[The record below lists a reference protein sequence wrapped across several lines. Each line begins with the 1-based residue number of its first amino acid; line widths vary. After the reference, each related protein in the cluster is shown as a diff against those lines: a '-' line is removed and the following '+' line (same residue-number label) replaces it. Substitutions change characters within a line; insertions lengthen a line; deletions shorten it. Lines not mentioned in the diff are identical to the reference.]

1 MQGAARRTGRVKAAR
16 ANAGMKTGME
26 GVRLPG
32 RLADKA
38 GCEKRIREWCGSRGI
53 RAAHLLLSCL
63 ALLLVL
69 GPAAV
74 RGEFF
79 GYGSDWLSQHLPLA
93 ETLRSAMLDSGRLL
107 PLYLHLG
114 SGSSVYDFAY
124 YGLLRPDILL
134 GCLFPQ
140 VGMEYFLAGYS
151 LAGIVLGTNLLFWW
165 LRRRLRGESSGARA
179 AAFAAALYAAATCLF
194 HAHNQ
199 LMFVNY
205 LPFLILTLI
214 GIDRMAEQGKGAW
227 LVTSGLSLV
236 YLHSFYY
243 SISCLAVCGIYAI
256 NWVRGMRSTKCEKR
270 AKSIV
275 LRLAGCVCLSIGLCA
290 VLLLPTGL
298 DILSGSKDGGV
309 FAAQLKLLD
318 LTLEGMLYTPY
329 GMGLTLIS
337 LYCLLTALA
346 QRKTRFLAICMLAI
360 VTIPAVSLLL
370 NGLLYA
376 RGKILIPFLLPILLL
391 CAQVLCGFLQG
402 SEKPPLWAGAL
413 CLVPWAAACAESGSI
428 LTNRLLLIDWLL
440 LLGWILLD
448 WLLMM
453 GWVLWMRCADAQNRR
468 TETGSRRMTK
478 TASVMRRAG
487 MKRVF
492 TAGPAKKTSVR
503 TRCIA
508 LLLLVPCV
516 VSWTLQMKAGYVEQA
531 QINFSMV
538 RQALKGA
545 QQRIEQAEADK
556 LQNARWEIL
565 SEGYKMSNY
574 APLPQMQRTSM
585 YSSMTQQGYAA
596 FFYDMAGN
604 AIPARNRVALVP
616 GKNPLFN
623 ALMGVRYVTVKAA
636 AAGQETGIAAAALPQ
651 TDAAASQA
659 TAGISTSNQ
668 PRAQI
673 EASAAALP
681 PGYEVIYCE
690 DSYVTGRNPDALPIA
705 FGTDRLLSQKDFT
718 DRLRE
723 IPAREKR
730 KLTEALSLTA
740 AKTEVSLCLRSDLSG
755 DESAAEARGLRP
767 VTNQSSVDA
776 RKMRPVTNQILAE
789 TGGARAGTTRG
800 SKDANDNG
808 LQGKVLI
815 LEFDVTQANGR
826 EIIIDINGTRNKLSG
841 SNAPYP
847 NGNTHFTYILDAREA
862 QRLHIEKNTNEY
874 VLQNL
879 QCRLLDLKAVLQSRD
894 VWEPDTDVSHAGR
907 GEVFRGRIDMRR
919 AGFFET
925 SYPFR
930 AGYSVTVDGES
941 VRPRRSAAG
950 FLVVPLAAGNHEVQI
965 DFLPPGYRTGL
976 GISLLALL
984 LFTLQLLAG
993 EGAQGQE
1000 ESARRQG
1007 DQGGASERITEA
1019 QSRLLLK
1026 RRRAESKEDE
1036 PKKHME
1042 RCQTRRNTRM
1052 KVYTQSAQLIK
1063 YIVTGGLTTGVNY
1076 LIYFILLGAAG
1087 DAAQQSRVYLAA
1099 NSAAWLGAVLFA
1111 YVMNRKL
1118 VFHSERA
1125 IIHEFLEFAGLRLAT
1140 LAVENLL
1147 LYLLIDVWQWQ
1158 SPLAKLAVS
1167 IVTVTANYAACRL
1180 RIFRGGETKRIKE
1193 HI

>member
-1 MQGAARRTGRVKAAR
+1 MQGAARKTGRVKAAR
-16 ANAGMKTGME
+16 AKAGMKIGTKGI
-26 GVRLPG
+26 RLPG
-32 RLADKA
+32 RLTDKA
-38 GCEKRIREWCGSRGI
+38 GCERTIRGQCGSRGT

-63 ALLLVL
+63 ALLLAL

-114 SGSSVYDFAY
+114 GGSSVYDFAY

-140 VGMEYFLAGYS
+140 VGMEYLLAGHS

-165 LRRRLRGESSGARA
+165 LRRRLRGEPSGARA
-179 AAFAAALYAAATCLF
+179 AAFAAVLYAAATCLF

-227 LVTSGLSLV
+227 LVTGGLSLV

-256 NWVRGMRSTKCEKR
+256 DWVRGMRGTCRAIADMRGTSEPIGAMRGDPAQAQVCELRGARASGSPACAGKLRRSESSTKCEKR
-270 AKSIV
+270 AKSFV

-376 RGKILIPFLLPILLL
+376 RGKILIPFLLPMLLL

-413 CLVPWAAACAESGSI
+413 CLVPWAVACAESGSI

-453 GWVLWMRCADAQNRR
+453 GWVLW
-468 TETGSRRMTK
+468 
-478 TASVMRRAG
+478 MRRAG

-531 QINFSMV
+531 QINFSTV

-556 LQNARWEIL
+556 LQSARWEIL

-636 AAGQETGIAAAALPQ
+636 AAGQETGIAAAAQAQ

-673 EASAAALP
+673 EVGAAALP
-681 PGYEVIYCE
+681 PGYEVIYRE
-690 DSYVTGRNPDALPIA
+690 NGYVTGRNPDALPIA
-705 FGTDRLLSQKDFT
+705 FGTDRLLSKKDFT

-723 IPAREKR
+723 IPTREKR

-755 DESAAEARGLRP
+755 DERAAEARGLRL
-767 VTNQSSVDA
+767 VTNQNSVDV
-776 RKMRPVTNQILAE
+776 RKMHSVTNQIFAE
-789 TGGARAGTTRG
+789 TGGARAGTTRV
-800 SKDANDNG
+800 SKAANDNG

-826 EIIIDINGTRNKLSG
+826 EIIIDVNGTRNKLSG

-847 NGNTHFTYILDAREA
+847 NGNTHFTYVLDAREA
-862 QRLHIEKNTNEY
+862 QTLHIEKNTNEY

-879 QCRLLDLKAVLQSRD
+879 QCQLLDLKAVLQSRD

-930 AGYSVTVDGES
+930 TGYSVTVDGES
-941 VRPRRSAAG
+941 VRPRHSAAG
-950 FLVVPLAAGNHEVQI
+950 FLVVPLAAGNHELQI
-965 DFLPPGYRTGL
+965 DFLPPGYRVGL

-984 LFTLQLLAG
+984 LFVLQLSAGWRGRAGAG
-993 EGAQGQE
+993 E
-1000 ESARRQG
+1000 
-1007 DQGGASERITEA
+1007 
-1019 QSRLLLK
+1019 
-1026 RRRAESKEDE
+1026 RRAGG
-1036 PKKHME
+1036 
-1042 RCQTRRNTRM
+1042 R
-1052 KVYTQSAQLIK
+1052 A
-1063 YIVTGGLTTGVNY
+1063 TGE
-1076 LIYFILLGAAG
+1076 A
-1087 DAAQQSRVYLAA
+1087 
-1099 NSAAWLGAVLFA
+1099 
-1111 YVMNRKL
+1111 
-1118 VFHSERA
+1118 
-1125 IIHEFLEFAGLRLAT
+1125 
-1140 LAVENLL
+1140 
-1147 LYLLIDVWQWQ
+1147 
-1158 SPLAKLAVS
+1158 
-1167 IVTVTANYAACRL
+1167 
-1180 RIFRGGETKRIKE
+1180 
-1193 HI
+1193 

>member
-1 MQGAARRTGRVKAAR
+1 MQGVARKTGRVKAAR
-16 ANAGMKTGME
+16 ANAGMKIGTKGI
-26 GVRLPG
+26 RLPG
-32 RLADKA
+32 RLTDKA
-38 GCEKRIREWCGSRGI
+38 GCERTIRGQCGSRGI

-63 ALLLVL
+63 ALLLAL

-114 SGSSVYDFAY
+114 GGSSVYDFAY
-124 YGLLRPDILL
+124 YGLLRPDVLL

-140 VGMEYFLAGYS
+140 VGMEYLLAGYS

-165 LRRRLRGESSGARA
+165 LRRRLRGESSGACA
-179 AAFAAALYAAATCLF
+179 AAFAAVLYAAATCLF

-227 LVTSGLSLV
+227 LVTGGLSLV

-256 NWVRGMRSTKCEKR
+256 DWVRGMRGACRAIADMRGTREPIGAMRGDPAQAQVCDLRGTRAGECPACAGKLRRSESGTKCEKR
-270 AKSIV
+270 AKSFV

-376 RGKILIPFLLPILLL
+376 RGKILIPFLLPMLLL

-440 LLGWILLD
+440 
-448 WLLMM
+448 MM
-453 GWVLWMRCADAQNRR
+453 GWVLW
-468 TETGSRRMTK
+468 
-478 TASVMRRAG
+478 MRRAG

-492 TAGPAKKTSVR
+492 TAGAGTKTSVR

-508 LLLLVPCV
+508 LLLLVPCM

-531 QINFSMV
+531 QINFGTV

-545 QQRIEQAEADK
+545 QQRIEQADADK

-574 APLPQMQRTSM
+574 ALLPQMQRTSM

-616 GKNPLFN
+616 GKNPIFN

-636 AAGQETGIAAAALPQ
+636 AAGQETGTAAAAQAQ

-659 TAGISTSNQ
+659 TAGSSTSNQ

-673 EASAAALP
+673 EVGAAALP
-681 PGYEVIYCE
+681 PGYEEIYRE
-690 DSYVTGRNPDALPIA
+690 NGYVTGRNPDALPIA
-705 FGTDRLLSQKDFT
+705 FGTDRLLSKKDFT

-740 AKTEVSLCLRSDLSG
+740 AETEVRLCLRSDLSG
-755 DESAAEARGLRP
+755 DERAAEARGLRP
-767 VTNQSSVDA
+767 VTNQNSVDA
-776 RKMRPVTNQILAE
+776 RKMRPVTNQTLAE
-789 TGGARAGTTRG
+789 TGGARAGTTRV
-800 SKDANDNG
+800 SKAANDNG

-815 LEFDVTQANGR
+815 LEFDVTQANGK

-862 QRLHIEKNTNEY
+862 QTLHIEKNTNEY
-874 VLQNL
+874 VVRNL

-965 DFLPPGYRTGL
+965 DFLPPGYRVGL

-984 LFTLQLLAG
+984 LFVLQLQAG
-993 EGAQGQE
+993 WRGRAGTGGKCAGAGRLG
-1000 ESARRQG
+1000 RRKRADNGSTTAAVSETAQKRE
-1007 DQGGASERITEA
+1007 QGG
-1019 QSRLLLK
+1019 
-1026 RRRAESKEDE
+1026 
-1036 PKKHME
+1036 
-1042 RCQTRRNTRM
+1042 
-1052 KVYTQSAQLIK
+1052 
-1063 YIVTGGLTTGVNY
+1063 
-1076 LIYFILLGAAG
+1076 
-1087 DAAQQSRVYLAA
+1087 
-1099 NSAAWLGAVLFA
+1099 
-1111 YVMNRKL
+1111 
-1118 VFHSERA
+1118 
-1125 IIHEFLEFAGLRLAT
+1125 
-1140 LAVENLL
+1140 
-1147 LYLLIDVWQWQ
+1147 
-1158 SPLAKLAVS
+1158 
-1167 IVTVTANYAACRL
+1167 
-1180 RIFRGGETKRIKE
+1180 
-1193 HI
+1193 

>member
-16 ANAGMKTGME
+16 ASAGMKIGMK
-26 GVRLPG
+26 GIRLPG
-32 RLADKA
+32 RLTDKA
-38 GCEKRIREWCGSRGI
+38 GCEKTICGQCGSRGI

-63 ALLLVL
+63 ALLLAL

-114 SGSSVYDFAY
+114 GGSSVYDFAY
-124 YGLLRPDILL
+124 YGLLRPDVLL

-140 VGMEYFLAGYS
+140 VGMEYLLAGYS

-165 LRRRLRGESSGARA
+165 LRRRLRGEPLGARA
-179 AAFAAALYAAATCLF
+179 AAFAAVLYAAATCLF

-256 NWVRGMRSTKCEKR
+256 DWVRGMRGASEPIGAMRGDHAQAHVCELRGTREGECPACAGKLRRSESGTKCEKR
-270 AKSIV
+270 AKSFV

-376 RGKILIPFLLPILLL
+376 RGKILIPFLLPMLLL

-402 SEKPPLWAGAL
+402 SEKPPLWAGTL

-428 LTNRLLLIDWLL
+428 LTNRLLL
-440 LLGWILLD
+440 GGILLD
-448 WLLMM
+448 WLLMI
-453 GWVLWMRCADAQNRR
+453 GWVLW
-468 TETGSRRMTK
+468 
-478 TASVMRRAG
+478 MRRAG

-531 QINFSMV
+531 QINFSTV

-545 QQRIEQAEADK
+545 QQRIEQVEADK
-556 LQNARWEIL
+556 LQSARWEIL

-604 AIPARNRVALVP
+604 AIPTRNRVALVP

-636 AAGQETGIAAAALPQ
+636 AAGQETGTTAAAQAQ
-651 TDAAASQA
+651 TDAATSQA
-659 TAGISTSNQ
+659 TEGSSTSNL

-673 EASAAALP
+673 EAGAAALP
-681 PGYEVIYCE
+681 PGYEVIYRE
-690 DSYVTGRNPDALPIA
+690 NDYVTGRNPDALPIA
-705 FGTDRLLSQKDFT
+705 FGTDHLLSQKDFT

-755 DESAAEARGLRP
+755 DERAAEARGLRP
-767 VTNQSSVDA
+767 VTDQSPLDA
-776 RKMRPVTNQILAE
+776 RKMHSDTNQILAE
-789 TGGARAGTTRG
+789 AGGLRAGTTRV
-800 SKDANDNG
+800 SKAANDNG

-862 QRLHIEKNTNEY
+862 QTLRIEKNTNEY

-879 QCRLLDLKAVLQSRD
+879 QCRLLDFKAVLQSRD

-950 FLVVPLAAGNHEVQI
+950 FLVVPLTAGNHEVQI
-965 DFLPPGYRTGL
+965 DFLPPGYRVGL

-984 LFTLQLLAG
+984 LFVLQLLAG
-993 EGAQGQE
+993 WRRRAGAGGKR
-1000 ESARRQG
+1000 AGAGRPRRRKRTDNG
-1007 DQGGASERITEA
+1007 STIAAASETA
-1019 QSRLLLK
+1019 QSR
-1026 RRRAESKEDE
+1026 E
-1036 PKKHME
+1036 
-1042 RCQTRRNTRM
+1042 Q
-1052 KVYTQSAQLIK
+1052 
-1063 YIVTGGLTTGVNY
+1063 GG
-1076 LIYFILLGAAG
+1076 
-1087 DAAQQSRVYLAA
+1087 
-1099 NSAAWLGAVLFA
+1099 
-1111 YVMNRKL
+1111 
-1118 VFHSERA
+1118 
-1125 IIHEFLEFAGLRLAT
+1125 
-1140 LAVENLL
+1140 
-1147 LYLLIDVWQWQ
+1147 
-1158 SPLAKLAVS
+1158 
-1167 IVTVTANYAACRL
+1167 
-1180 RIFRGGETKRIKE
+1180 
-1193 HI
+1193 

>member
-1 MQGAARRTGRVKAAR
+1 MQGVERKTGRVKA
-16 ANAGMKTGME
+16 GMKIGTKGI
-26 GVRLPG
+26 RLPG
-32 RLADKA
+32 RLTDKA
-38 GCEKRIREWCGSRGI
+38 GCERTIRGQCGSRGI

-63 ALLLVL
+63 ALLLAL

-114 SGSSVYDFAY
+114 GGSSVYDFAY
-124 YGLLRPDILL
+124 YGLLRPDVLL

-140 VGMEYFLAGYS
+140 VGMEYLLAGYS

-165 LRRRLRGESSGARA
+165 LRRRLRGEPLGARA
-179 AAFAAALYAAATCLF
+179 AAFAAALYAAANCLF

-256 NWVRGMRSTKCEKR
+256 DWVRGMRGACRAIADMRYISEPIGAMRGDHAQAQVCDLRGTREGECPTCAGKLRRSESGTKCEKR
-270 AKSIV
+270 AKSFV

-376 RGKILIPFLLPILLL
+376 RGKILIPFLLPMLLL

-413 CLVPWAAACAESGSI
+413 CLVPWAAACAESGNI

-453 GWVLWMRCADAQNRR
+453 GWVLWMRR
-468 TETGSRRMTK
+468 TS
-478 TASVMRRAG
+478 

-531 QINFSMV
+531 QINFSTV

-556 LQNARWEIL
+556 LQSARWEIL

-636 AAGQETGIAAAALPQ
+636 AAGQETGIAAAAQAQ

-659 TAGISTSNQ
+659 TAGISTSSQ

-673 EASAAALP
+673 EVGAAALP
-681 PGYEVIYCE
+681 PGYEVIYRE
-690 DSYVTGRNPDALPIA
+690 NGYVTGRNPDALPIA
-705 FGTDRLLSQKDFT
+705 FGTDRLLSKKDFT

-723 IPAREKR
+723 IPAREKK

-740 AKTEVSLCLRSDLSG
+740 AETEVRLCLRSDLSG
-755 DESAAEARGLRP
+755 DESAAEARELRP

-776 RKMRPVTNQILAE
+776 RKMRPVTNQPLAE
-789 TGGARAGTTRG
+789 TGGARAGTTRV
-800 SKDANDNG
+800 SKGANDNG

-847 NGNTHFTYILDAREA
+847 NGNTHFTYILDAHEA
-862 QRLHIEKNTNEY
+862 QTLHIEKNTNEY

-879 QCRLLDLKAVLQSRD
+879 QCRLLDFKAVLQSRD

-950 FLVVPLAAGNHEVQI
+950 FLVLPLAAGNHEVQI
-965 DFLPPGYRTGL
+965 DFLPPGYRVGL
-976 GISLLALL
+976 GISLLTLL
-984 LFTLQLLAG
+984 LFVLQLSASWRGRAGAG
-993 EGAQGQE
+993 E
-1000 ESARRQG
+1000 
-1007 DQGGASERITEA
+1007 
-1019 QSRLLLK
+1019 
-1026 RRRAESKEDE
+1026 RRAGAGR
-1036 PKKHME
+1036 PG
-1042 RCQTRRNTRM
+1042 RRKCADNGSTI
-1052 KVYTQSAQLIK
+1052 A
-1063 YIVTGGLTTGVNY
+1063 
-1076 LIYFILLGAAG
+1076 
-1087 DAAQQSRVYLAA
+1087 
-1099 NSAAWLGAVLFA
+1099 
-1111 YVMNRKL
+1111 
-1118 VFHSERA
+1118 
-1125 IIHEFLEFAGLRLAT
+1125 
-1140 LAVENLL
+1140 
-1147 LYLLIDVWQWQ
+1147 
-1158 SPLAKLAVS
+1158 AVS
-1167 IVTVTANYAACRL
+1167 ETAQNR
-1180 RIFRGGETKRIKE
+1180 E
-1193 HI
+1193 HGA

>member
-1 MQGAARRTGRVKAAR
+1 MQGAARKAGCVKAAR
-16 ANAGMKTGME
+16 ASAGMKIGRE

-38 GCEKRIREWCGSRGI
+38 GCERTICGQCGSRGI

-63 ALLLVL
+63 ALLLAL

-114 SGSSVYDFAY
+114 GGSSVYDFAY

-140 VGMEYFLAGYS
+140 VGMEYLLAGYS

-165 LRRRLRGESSGARA
+165 LRRRLRSEPSGARA
-179 AAFAAALYAAATCLF
+179 AAFAAVLYAAATCFF

-256 NWVRGMRSTKCEKR
+256 DWVRGMRGDHAQAHVCELRGARASGSPTCTGKLRRDRRGTKCEKR
-270 AKSIV
+270 AKSFV

-376 RGKILIPFLLPILLL
+376 RGKILIPFLLPMLLL

-428 LTNRLLLIDWLL
+428 LTNRLLLIDCLL

-453 GWVLWMRCADAQNRR
+453 GWVLWMR
-468 TETGSRRMTK
+468 
-478 TASVMRRAG
+478 RAG

-492 TAGPAKKTSVR
+492 TAGAAKKTSVR

-531 QINFSMV
+531 QINFGTV
-538 RQALKGA
+538 RQALKGT
-545 QQRIEQAEADK
+545 QQRIEQTEADK
-556 LQNARWEIL
+556 LQSARWEIL

-585 YSSMTQQGYAA
+585 YSSMTQQDYAA

-623 ALMGVRYVTVKAA
+623 ALMGVRYVTVKTAA
-636 AAGQETGIAAAALPQ
+636 SGQETGATAQAQ
-651 TDAAASQA
+651 TDAATSQA
-659 TAGISTSNQ
+659 TAGNSISNL

-673 EASAAALP
+673 EAGAAALP

-690 DSYVTGRNPDALPIA
+690 NGYVTGRNPDALPIA

-740 AKTEVSLCLRSDLSG
+740 AKTEVSLCLRRNLSE
-755 DESAAEARGLRP
+755 DERAAEARGLRP
-767 VTNQSSVDA
+767 VTNQNSVDA
-776 RKMRPVTNQILAE
+776 RKMRPATNQILAE
-789 TGGARAGTTRG
+789 TGGVRAGTIRV
-800 SKDANDNG
+800 SKAANDNG

-862 QRLHIEKNTNEY
+862 QTLHIEKNTNEY

-879 QCRLLDLKAVLQSRD
+879 QCQLLDLKAVLQSRD

-950 FLVVPLAAGNHEVQI
+950 FLVVPLTAGNHEVQI
-965 DFLPPGYRTGL
+965 DFLPPGYRVGL

-984 LFTLQLLAG
+984 LLVLQLKAG
-993 EGAQGQE
+993 WRGRAGAGGKRADNGSTIAAVSETAQNRE
-1000 ESARRQG
+1000 
-1007 DQGGASERITEA
+1007 QGG
-1019 QSRLLLK
+1019 
-1026 RRRAESKEDE
+1026 
-1036 PKKHME
+1036 
-1042 RCQTRRNTRM
+1042 
-1052 KVYTQSAQLIK
+1052 
-1063 YIVTGGLTTGVNY
+1063 
-1076 LIYFILLGAAG
+1076 
-1087 DAAQQSRVYLAA
+1087 
-1099 NSAAWLGAVLFA
+1099 
-1111 YVMNRKL
+1111 
-1118 VFHSERA
+1118 
-1125 IIHEFLEFAGLRLAT
+1125 
-1140 LAVENLL
+1140 
-1147 LYLLIDVWQWQ
+1147 
-1158 SPLAKLAVS
+1158 
-1167 IVTVTANYAACRL
+1167 
-1180 RIFRGGETKRIKE
+1180 
-1193 HI
+1193 

>member
-1 MQGAARRTGRVKAAR
+1 MQGTARKAGRVKAAR
-16 ANAGMKTGME
+16 ANAGMKIGRE
-26 GVRLPG
+26 GGRLPS
-32 RLADKA
+32 RLTDKA
-38 GCEKRIREWCGSRGI
+38 GCERTICGQCGSRGI

-63 ALLLVL
+63 ALLLAL
-69 GPAAV
+69 GSAAV

-114 SGSSVYDFAY
+114 GGSSVYDFAY

-140 VGMEYFLAGYS
+140 VGMEYLLAGYS

-165 LRRRLRGESSGARA
+165 LRRRLRGEPSGACA
-179 AAFAAALYAAATCLF
+179 AAFAAMLYAAANCLF

-256 NWVRGMRSTKCEKR
+256 DWVRGMRGTCRAIADMRGTSEPIGAMRGDPAQAQVCELRGARASGSPACAGKLRRSESSTKCEKR
-270 AKSIV
+270 AKSFV

-376 RGKILIPFLLPILLL
+376 RGKILIPFLLPMLLL
-391 CAQVLCGFLQG
+391 CAQVLCGLLQG
-402 SEKPPLWAGAL
+402 SEKPPLWAGVL
-413 CLVPWAAACAESGSI
+413 CLLPWAAACAESGSI

-453 GWVLWMRCADAQNRR
+453 GWVLWMR
-468 TETGSRRMTK
+468 
-478 TASVMRRAG
+478 RAG

-516 VSWTLQMKAGYVEQA
+516 LSWTLQMKAGYVEQA
-531 QINFSMV
+531 QINFSTV

-616 GKNPLFN
+616 GKNPIFN
-623 ALMGVRYVTVKAA
+623 TLMGVRYVTVKAA
-636 AAGQETGIAAAALPQ
+636 AAGQETGATAAAQAQ

-673 EASAAALP
+673 EVGAAALP
-681 PGYEVIYCE
+681 PGYEVIYRE
-690 DSYVTGRNPDALPIA
+690 NGYVTGRNPDALPIA
-705 FGTDRLLSQKDFT
+705 FGTDRLLSKKDFT

-740 AKTEVSLCLRSDLSG
+740 AETGVRLCLRSDLSG
-755 DESAAEARGLRP
+755 DERAAEARGLRP
-767 VTNQSSVDA
+767 VTNQNSVDA
-776 RKMRPVTNQILAE
+776 REMHSVTNQTLAE
-789 TGGARAGTTRG
+789 TGGARAGTTRV
-800 SKDANDNG
+800 SKAANDNG

-826 EIIIDINGTRNKLSG
+826 EIIIDVNGTRNKLSG

-847 NGNTHFTYILDAREA
+847 NGNTHFTYVLDAREA
-862 QRLHIEKNTNEY
+862 QTLHIEKNTNEY

-930 AGYSVTVDGES
+930 AGYSVTVDGER

-950 FLVVPLAAGNHEVQI
+950 FLVVPLAAGNHELQI
-965 DFLPPGYRTGL
+965 DFLPPGYRVGL

-984 LFTLQLLAG
+984 LFVLQLSAGWRGRAGAG
-993 EGAQGQE
+993 ERRVGAGRPG
-1000 ESARRQG
+1000 RRKRADNG
-1007 DQGGASERITEA
+1007 STIAAASEIA
-1019 QSRLLLK
+1019 QNR
-1026 RRRAESKEDE
+1026 
-1036 PKKHME
+1036 E
-1042 RCQTRRNTRM
+1042 R
-1052 KVYTQSAQLIK
+1052 
-1063 YIVTGGLTTGVNY
+1063 
-1076 LIYFILLGAAG
+1076 GA
-1087 DAAQQSRVYLAA
+1087 
-1099 NSAAWLGAVLFA
+1099 
-1111 YVMNRKL
+1111 
-1118 VFHSERA
+1118 
-1125 IIHEFLEFAGLRLAT
+1125 
-1140 LAVENLL
+1140 
-1147 LYLLIDVWQWQ
+1147 
-1158 SPLAKLAVS
+1158 
-1167 IVTVTANYAACRL
+1167 
-1180 RIFRGGETKRIKE
+1180 
-1193 HI
+1193 

>member
-16 ANAGMKTGME
+16 ANAGMKIGTK
-26 GVRLPG
+26 GV

-38 GCEKRIREWCGSRGI
+38 GCERTIRGQCGSRGI

-63 ALLLVL
+63 ALLLAL

-114 SGSSVYDFAY
+114 GGSSVYDFAY

-134 GCLFPQ
+134 GCLFPEI
-140 VGMEYFLAGYS
+140 GMEYFLAGYS

-165 LRRRLRGESSGARA
+165 LRRRLRGEPSGTRA
-179 AAFAAALYAAATCLF
+179 AAFAAVLYAAATCLF

-205 LPFLILTLI
+205 LSFLILTLI

-256 NWVRGMRSTKCEKR
+256 DWVRGMRGTKCEKR
-270 AKSIV
+270 AKSFV

-360 VTIPAVSLLL
+360 AAIPAVSLLL

-376 RGKILIPFLLPILLL
+376 RGKILIPFLLPMLLL

-453 GWVLWMRCADAQNRR
+453 GWVLWMR
-468 TETGSRRMTK
+468 
-478 TASVMRRAG
+478 RAG

-492 TAGPAKKTSVR
+492 TAGAAKKTSVR

-531 QINFSMV
+531 QINFGTV

-545 QQRIEQAEADK
+545 QQRIEQTEADK
-556 LQNARWEIL
+556 LQSARWEIL

-585 YSSMTQQGYAA
+585 YSSMTQQDYAA

-636 AAGQETGIAAAALPQ
+636 AAGQETGTTAAAQAQ

-659 TAGISTSNQ
+659 PAGIGTSNQ

-673 EASAAALP
+673 EVGAAALP
-681 PGYEVIYCE
+681 PGYEEIYRE
-690 DSYVTGRNPDALPIA
+690 NGYVTGRNPDALPIA

-723 IPAREKR
+723 ISAREKR

-740 AKTEVSLCLRSDLSG
+740 AKTEVSLCLHSDLSG

-776 RKMRPVTNQILAE
+776 RKMRPVTNQTLAE
-789 TGGARAGTTRG
+789 AGGSRAGTTRG
-800 SKDANDNG
+800 SKDENDNG

-815 LEFDVTQANGR
+815 LEFDITQANGR
-826 EIIIDINGTRNKLSG
+826 EIIIDVNGTRNKLSG

-894 VWEPDTDVSHAGR
+894 VWEPETVVSHAGR

-950 FLVVPLAAGNHEVQI
+950 FLVVPLAAGNHELQI

-984 LFTLQLLAG
+984 LFTLQLKAG
-993 EGAQGQE
+993 WRGRAGAGGKR
-1000 ESARRQG
+1000 AGQG
-1007 DQGGASERITEA
+1007 DQGA
-1019 QSRLLLK
+1019 Q
-1026 RRRAESKEDE
+1026 
-1036 PKKHME
+1036 
-1042 RCQTRRNTRM
+1042 
-1052 KVYTQSAQLIK
+1052 
-1063 YIVTGGLTTGVNY
+1063 
-1076 LIYFILLGAAG
+1076 
-1087 DAAQQSRVYLAA
+1087 
-1099 NSAAWLGAVLFA
+1099 A
-1111 YVMNRKL
+1111 Y
-1118 VFHSERA
+1118 
-1125 IIHEFLEFAGLRLAT
+1125 G
-1140 LAVENLL
+1140 
-1147 LYLLIDVWQWQ
+1147 
-1158 SPLAKLAVS
+1158 
-1167 IVTVTANYAACRL
+1167 
-1180 RIFRGGETKRIKE
+1180 
-1193 HI
+1193 

>member
-16 ANAGMKTGME
+16 ANAGMKIGTK
-26 GVRLPG
+26 GV

-38 GCEKRIREWCGSRGI
+38 GCERTIRGQCGSRGI

-63 ALLLVL
+63 ALLLTL

-114 SGSSVYDFAY
+114 GGSSVYDFAY

-134 GCLFPQ
+134 GCLFPEI
-140 VGMEYFLAGYS
+140 GMEYFLAGYS

-165 LRRRLRGESSGARA
+165 LRRRLRGEPSGTRA
-179 AAFAAALYAAATCLF
+179 AAFAAVLYAAATCLF

-205 LPFLILTLI
+205 LSFLILTLI

-256 NWVRGMRSTKCEKR
+256 DWVRGMRGTKCEKR
-270 AKSIV
+270 AKSFV

-360 VTIPAVSLLL
+360 AAIPAVSLLL

-376 RGKILIPFLLPILLL
+376 RGKILIPFLLPMLLL

-428 LTNRLLLIDWLL
+428 LTNRLLLMDWLL

-453 GWVLWMRCADAQNRR
+453 GWVLWMR
-468 TETGSRRMTK
+468 
-478 TASVMRRAG
+478 RAG

-492 TAGPAKKTSVR
+492 TAGAAKKTSVR

-531 QINFSMV
+531 QINFGTV
-538 RQALKGA
+538 RRALKGA
-545 QQRIEQAEADK
+545 QQRIEQTEADK
-556 LQNARWEIL
+556 LQSARWEIL

-574 APLPQMQRTSM
+574 APLPQLQRTSM

-616 GKNPLFN
+616 GKNPIFN
-623 ALMGVRYVTVKAA
+623 ALMGVRYVTVKTA
-636 AAGQETGIAAAALPQ
+636 AAGQETGTTAAAQAQ

-659 TAGISTSNQ
+659 PAGIGTSNQ

-673 EASAAALP
+673 EVGAAALP
-681 PGYEVIYCE
+681 PGYEEIYRE
-690 DSYVTGRNPDALPIA
+690 NGYVTGRNPDALPIA

-723 IPAREKR
+723 ISAREKR

-740 AKTEVSLCLRSDLSG
+740 AKTEVSLCLHSDLSG

-776 RKMRPVTNQILAE
+776 RKMRPVTNQTLAE
-789 TGGARAGTTRG
+789 AGGSRAGTTRG
-800 SKDANDNG
+800 SKDENDNG

-815 LEFDVTQANGR
+815 LEFDITQANGR
-826 EIIIDINGTRNKLSG
+826 EIIIDVNGTRNKLSG

-894 VWEPDTDVSHAGR
+894 VWEPETVVSHAGR

-950 FLVVPLAAGNHEVQI
+950 FLVVPLAAGNHELQI

-984 LFTLQLLAG
+984 LFTLQLKAG
-993 EGAQGQE
+993 WRGRAGAGGKR
-1000 ESARRQG
+1000 AGQG
-1007 DQGGASERITEA
+1007 DQGA
-1019 QSRLLLK
+1019 Q
-1026 RRRAESKEDE
+1026 
-1036 PKKHME
+1036 
-1042 RCQTRRNTRM
+1042 
-1052 KVYTQSAQLIK
+1052 
-1063 YIVTGGLTTGVNY
+1063 
-1076 LIYFILLGAAG
+1076 
-1087 DAAQQSRVYLAA
+1087 
-1099 NSAAWLGAVLFA
+1099 A
-1111 YVMNRKL
+1111 Y
-1118 VFHSERA
+1118 
-1125 IIHEFLEFAGLRLAT
+1125 G
-1140 LAVENLL
+1140 
-1147 LYLLIDVWQWQ
+1147 
-1158 SPLAKLAVS
+1158 
-1167 IVTVTANYAACRL
+1167 
-1180 RIFRGGETKRIKE
+1180 
-1193 HI
+1193 

>member
-1 MQGAARRTGRVKAAR
+1 MQGAARKAGCVKAAR
-16 ANAGMKTGME
+16 ANAGMKIGRE

-32 RLADKA
+32 RLTDKA
-38 GCEKRIREWCGSRGI
+38 GCERTICGQCGSRRI

-63 ALLLVL
+63 ALLLAL

-114 SGSSVYDFAY
+114 GGSSVYDFAY
-124 YGLLRPDILL
+124 YGLLRPDVLL

-140 VGMEYFLAGYS
+140 FGMEYLLAGYS

-165 LRRRLRGESSGARA
+165 LRRRLRSEPSGARA
-179 AAFAAALYAAATCLF
+179 AAFTAVLYAAATCLF

-256 NWVRGMRSTKCEKR
+256 DWVRGMRGACRAIADMRCTSEPIGAMRGDHAQAHVCNLRGTREGECPACAGKLRRSESGTKCEKR
-270 AKSIV
+270 AKSFV

-376 RGKILIPFLLPILLL
+376 RGKILIPFLLPMLLL

-453 GWVLWMRCADAQNRR
+453 GWVLWMR
-468 TETGSRRMTK
+468 
-478 TASVMRRAG
+478 RAG

-492 TAGPAKKTSVR
+492 TAGATTKTSVR

-531 QINFSMV
+531 QLNFGTV

-556 LQNARWEIL
+556 LQSARWEIL

-636 AAGQETGIAAAALPQ
+636 AAGQETGIAAAAQAQ

-659 TAGISTSNQ
+659 TAGISTSSQ

-673 EASAAALP
+673 EVGAAALP
-681 PGYEVIYCE
+681 PGYEVIYRE
-690 DSYVTGRNPDALPIA
+690 NGYVTGRNPDALPIA
-705 FGTDRLLSQKDFT
+705 FGTDHLLSKKDFT

-723 IPAREKR
+723 IPAREKK

-740 AKTEVSLCLRSDLSG
+740 AETEVRLCLRSDLSG
-755 DESAAEARGLRP
+755 DESAAEARELRP

-776 RKMRPVTNQILAE
+776 RKMRPVTNQPLAE
-789 TGGARAGTTRG
+789 TGGARAGTTRV
-800 SKDANDNG
+800 SKGANDNG

-847 NGNTHFTYILDAREA
+847 NGNTYFTYILDAHEA
-862 QRLHIEKNTNEY
+862 QTLHIEKNTNEY

-879 QCRLLDLKAVLQSRD
+879 QCRLLDFKAVLQSRD

-950 FLVVPLAAGNHEVQI
+950 FLVLPLAAGNHEVQI
-965 DFLPPGYRTGL
+965 DFLPPGYRVGL
-976 GISLLALL
+976 GISLLTLL
-984 LFTLQLLAG
+984 LFVLQLSASWRGRAGAG
-993 EGAQGQE
+993 E
-1000 ESARRQG
+1000 
-1007 DQGGASERITEA
+1007 
-1019 QSRLLLK
+1019 
-1026 RRRAESKEDE
+1026 RRAGAGR
-1036 PKKHME
+1036 PG
-1042 RCQTRRNTRM
+1042 RRKCADNGSTI
-1052 KVYTQSAQLIK
+1052 A
-1063 YIVTGGLTTGVNY
+1063 
-1076 LIYFILLGAAG
+1076 
-1087 DAAQQSRVYLAA
+1087 
-1099 NSAAWLGAVLFA
+1099 
-1111 YVMNRKL
+1111 
-1118 VFHSERA
+1118 
-1125 IIHEFLEFAGLRLAT
+1125 
-1140 LAVENLL
+1140 
-1147 LYLLIDVWQWQ
+1147 
-1158 SPLAKLAVS
+1158 AVS
-1167 IVTVTANYAACRL
+1167 ETAQNR
-1180 RIFRGGETKRIKE
+1180 E
-1193 HI
+1193 HGA

>member
-1 MQGAARRTGRVKAAR
+1 MQGVARKTGRVKAAR
-16 ANAGMKTGME
+16 ANAGMKIGTKGI
-26 GVRLPG
+26 RLPG
-32 RLADKA
+32 RLTDKA
-38 GCEKRIREWCGSRGI
+38 GCERTIRGQCGSRGI

-63 ALLLVL
+63 ALLLAL

-114 SGSSVYDFAY
+114 GGSSVYDFAY

-140 VGMEYFLAGYS
+140 VGMEYLLAGYS

-165 LRRRLRGESSGARA
+165 LRRRLRGEPSGACA

-227 LVTSGLSLV
+227 LVIGGLSLV

-256 NWVRGMRSTKCEKR
+256 DWVRGMRGTKCEKR
-270 AKSIV
+270 AKSFV

-337 LYCLLTALA
+337 LYCLLAALA

-376 RGKILIPFLLPILLL
+376 RGKILIPFLLPMLLL
-391 CAQVLCGFLQG
+391 YAQVLCGFLQG

-453 GWVLWMRCADAQNRR
+453 GWVLWMR
-468 TETGSRRMTK
+468 
-478 TASVMRRAG
+478 RAG

-531 QINFSMV
+531 QINFAAV

-556 LQNARWEIL
+556 LQSARWEIL

-596 FFYDMAGN
+596 FFYDIAGN
-604 AIPARNRVALVP
+604 AILARNRVALVP

-623 ALMGVRYVTVKAA
+623 TLMGVRYVTVKTA
-636 AAGQETGIAAAALPQ
+636 AAGQETGTTAAAQAQ

-659 TAGISTSNQ
+659 TAGSSTSNL

-673 EASAAALP
+673 EAGAAALP

-690 DSYVTGRNPDALPIA
+690 NGYVTGRNPDALPIA
-705 FGTDRLLSQKDFT
+705 FGTDRLLSKKDFT

-723 IPAREKR
+723 IPTREKR

-740 AKTEVSLCLRSDLSG
+740 AETEVRLCLRSDLSG

-767 VTNQSSVDA
+767 VTNQNSVDV
-776 RKMRPVTNQILAE
+776 RKMHSVTNQTLAE
-789 TGGARAGTTRG
+789 TGGARAGTTRV
-800 SKDANDNG
+800 SKAANDNG

-847 NGNTHFTYILDAREA
+847 NGNTHFTYVLDAREA
-862 QRLHIEKNTNEY
+862 QTLHIEKNTNEY

-879 QCRLLDLKAVLQSRD
+879 QCRLLDFKAVLQSRD

-930 AGYSVTVDGES
+930 TGYSVTVDGER

-950 FLVVPLAAGNHEVQI
+950 FLVVPLAAGNHELQI
-965 DFLPPGYRTGL
+965 DFLPPGYRVGL

-984 LFTLQLLAG
+984 LFVLQLQAGWRGRAGAG
-993 EGAQGQE
+993 ERRAGAGRPG
-1000 ESARRQG
+1000 RRKRADNG
-1007 DQGGASERITEA
+1007 STIAAASETA
-1019 QSRLLLK
+1019 QSR
-1026 RRRAESKEDE
+1026 E
-1036 PKKHME
+1036 
-1042 RCQTRRNTRM
+1042 Q
-1052 KVYTQSAQLIK
+1052 
-1063 YIVTGGLTTGVNY
+1063 GG
-1076 LIYFILLGAAG
+1076 
-1087 DAAQQSRVYLAA
+1087 
-1099 NSAAWLGAVLFA
+1099 
-1111 YVMNRKL
+1111 
-1118 VFHSERA
+1118 
-1125 IIHEFLEFAGLRLAT
+1125 
-1140 LAVENLL
+1140 
-1147 LYLLIDVWQWQ
+1147 
-1158 SPLAKLAVS
+1158 
-1167 IVTVTANYAACRL
+1167 
-1180 RIFRGGETKRIKE
+1180 
-1193 HI
+1193 

>member
-1 MQGAARRTGRVKAAR
+1 MQGAAKKAGCVKAAR
-16 ANAGMKTGME
+16 ANAGMKIGRK

-32 RLADKA
+32 RLTDKA
-38 GCEKRIREWCGSRGI
+38 GCERTICGQCGSRRI

-63 ALLLVL
+63 ALLLAL

-114 SGSSVYDFAY
+114 GGSSVYDFAY

-140 VGMEYFLAGYS
+140 VGMEYLLAGYS

-165 LRRRLRGESSGARA
+165 LRRRLRSEPSGARA
-179 AAFAAALYAAATCLF
+179 AAFAAMLYAAANCLF

-256 NWVRGMRSTKCEKR
+256 DWVRGMRGVCRAIADMRCTSEPIGAMRGDHAQAHVCELRGARASGSPACAGKLRRSESGTKCEKR
-270 AKSIV
+270 AKSFV

-376 RGKILIPFLLPILLL
+376 RGKILIPFLLPMLLL

-413 CLVPWAAACAESGSI
+413 CLVPWAAACTESGSI

-453 GWVLWMRCADAQNRR
+453 GWVLWMH
-468 TETGSRRMTK
+468 
-478 TASVMRRAG
+478 RAG

-508 LLLLVPCV
+508 LLLLVPCF

-531 QINFSMV
+531 QINFSTV

-556 LQNARWEIL
+556 LQSARWEIL

-636 AAGQETGIAAAALPQ
+636 AAGQETGTAAAAQAQ

-659 TAGISTSNQ
+659 TAGSSTSSL

-673 EASAAALP
+673 EAGAAALP

-690 DSYVTGRNPDALPIA
+690 NGYVTGRNPDALPIA

-740 AKTEVSLCLRSDLSG
+740 AETEVRLCLRSDLSG
-755 DESAAEARGLRP
+755 DERAAEARGLRP
-767 VTNQSSVDA
+767 VTNQ
-776 RKMRPVTNQILAE
+776 PLAE
-789 TGGARAGTTRG
+789 TGGARAGTTRV
-800 SKDANDNG
+800 SKGANDNG

-847 NGNTHFTYILDAREA
+847 NGNTHFTYILDAHEA
-862 QRLHIEKNTNEY
+862 QTLHIEKNTNEY

-879 QCRLLDLKAVLQSRD
+879 QCRLLDFKAVLQSRD

-950 FLVVPLAAGNHEVQI
+950 FLVLPLAAGNHEVQI
-965 DFLPPGYRTGL
+965 DFLPPGYRVGL
-976 GISLLALL
+976 GISLLTLL
-984 LFTLQLLAG
+984 LFVLQLSASWRGRAGAG
-993 EGAQGQE
+993 E
-1000 ESARRQG
+1000 
-1007 DQGGASERITEA
+1007 
-1019 QSRLLLK
+1019 
-1026 RRRAESKEDE
+1026 RRAGAGR
-1036 PKKHME
+1036 PG
-1042 RCQTRRNTRM
+1042 RRKCADNGSTI
-1052 KVYTQSAQLIK
+1052 A
-1063 YIVTGGLTTGVNY
+1063 
-1076 LIYFILLGAAG
+1076 
-1087 DAAQQSRVYLAA
+1087 
-1099 NSAAWLGAVLFA
+1099 
-1111 YVMNRKL
+1111 
-1118 VFHSERA
+1118 
-1125 IIHEFLEFAGLRLAT
+1125 
-1140 LAVENLL
+1140 
-1147 LYLLIDVWQWQ
+1147 
-1158 SPLAKLAVS
+1158 AVS
-1167 IVTVTANYAACRL
+1167 ETAQNR
-1180 RIFRGGETKRIKE
+1180 E
-1193 HI
+1193 HGA

>member
-1 MQGAARRTGRVKAAR
+1 MQGAARKAECVKAAR
-16 ANAGMKTGME
+16 ASADMKIGRE

-32 RLADKA
+32 RLTDKA
-38 GCEKRIREWCGSRGI
+38 GCERTTCGQCGSRRI

-63 ALLLVL
+63 ALLLAL

-114 SGSSVYDFAY
+114 GGSSVYDFAY
-124 YGLLRPDILL
+124 YGLLRPDVLL

-140 VGMEYFLAGYS
+140 VGMEYLLAGYS

-165 LRRRLRGESSGARA
+165 LRRRLRSEPSGARA

-256 NWVRGMRSTKCEKR
+256 DWVRGMRGACRAIADMRYISEPIGAMRGDHAQAQVCDLRGTREGECPACAGKLRRSESGTKCEKR
-270 AKSIV
+270 AKSFV

-360 VTIPAVSLLL
+360 AAIPAVSLLL

-376 RGKILIPFLLPILLL
+376 RGKILIPFLLPMLLL

-413 CLVPWAAACAESGSI
+413 CLVPWAAACTESGSI

-453 GWVLWMRCADAQNRR
+453 GWVLWMRRTDAQNRR

-492 TAGPAKKTSVR
+492 TAGPAKRTSAR

-516 VSWTLQMKAGYVEQA
+516 VSWTLQMKTGYVEQA
-531 QINFSMV
+531 QINFGTV

-616 GKNPLFN
+616 GKNPIFN
-623 ALMGVRYVTVKAA
+623 TMMGVRYVTVKAA
-636 AAGQETGIAAAALPQ
+636 AAGQETGATAAAQAQ

-659 TAGISTSNQ
+659 TAGSSTSSL

-673 EASAAALP
+673 EAGAAALP

-690 DSYVTGRNPDALPIA
+690 NGYVTGRNPDALPIA

-740 AKTEVSLCLRSDLSG
+740 AETEVRLCLRSDLSG
-755 DESAAEARGLRP
+755 DERAAEARGLRP
-767 VTNQSSVDA
+767 VTNQ
-776 RKMRPVTNQILAE
+776 PLAE
-789 TGGARAGTTRG
+789 TGGARAGTTRV
-800 SKDANDNG
+800 SKAANDNG

-862 QRLHIEKNTNEY
+862 QTLHIEKNTNEY

-950 FLVVPLAAGNHEVQI
+950 FLVVPLTAGNHEVQI
-965 DFLPPGYRTGL
+965 DFLPPGYRVGL

-984 LFTLQLLAG
+984 LFILQLSADWRGRAGAG
-993 EGAQGQE
+993 E
-1000 ESARRQG
+1000 
-1007 DQGGASERITEA
+1007 
-1019 QSRLLLK
+1019 
-1026 RRRAESKEDE
+1026 RRAWAGRT
-1036 PKKHME
+1036 E
-1042 RCQTRRNTRM
+1042 RGKCADNGSTI
-1052 KVYTQSAQLIK
+1052 A
-1063 YIVTGGLTTGVNY
+1063 
-1076 LIYFILLGAAG
+1076 
-1087 DAAQQSRVYLAA
+1087 
-1099 NSAAWLGAVLFA
+1099 
-1111 YVMNRKL
+1111 
-1118 VFHSERA
+1118 
-1125 IIHEFLEFAGLRLAT
+1125 
-1140 LAVENLL
+1140 
-1147 LYLLIDVWQWQ
+1147 
-1158 SPLAKLAVS
+1158 AVS
-1167 IVTVTANYAACRL
+1167 ETAQNR
-1180 RIFRGGETKRIKE
+1180 E
-1193 HI
+1193 HGA

>member
-16 ANAGMKTGME
+16 ANADMKIGTE
-26 GVRLPG
+26 GVRMPG

-38 GCEKRIREWCGSRGI
+38 GCEKTIRGWCGSRGI

-63 ALLLVL
+63 ALLLAL

-114 SGSSVYDFAY
+114 GGSSVYDFAY

-134 GCLFPQ
+134 GCLFPEI
-140 VGMEYFLAGYS
+140 GMEYFLAGYS

-165 LRRRLRGESSGARA
+165 LRRRLRGEPSGACA
-179 AAFAAALYAAATCLF
+179 AAFAAVLYAAATCFF

-227 LVTSGLSLV
+227 LVTSGLGLV

-256 NWVRGMRSTKCEKR
+256 DWVRVMRGTCRAIADMRCISEPIGAMRSDHAQTHVCELRGTRASGCPTCTGKLRRDRRGMKCEKR
-270 AKSIV
+270 AQSFV
-275 LRLAGCVCLSIGLCA
+275 VRLAGCVCLSIGLCA

-360 VTIPAVSLLL
+360 AAIPAVSLLL

-376 RGKILIPFLLPILLL
+376 RGKILIPFLLPMLLL

-453 GWVLWMRCADAQNRR
+453 GWVLWMR
-468 TETGSRRMTK
+468 
-478 TASVMRRAG
+478 RAG

-492 TAGPAKKTSVR
+492 TAGPAKKASVR

-531 QINFSMV
+531 QINFGTV

-545 QQRIEQAEADK
+545 QQRIEQTEADK
-556 LQNARWEIL
+556 LQSARWEIL

-585 YSSMTQQGYAA
+585 YSSMTQQDYAA

-636 AAGQETGIAAAALPQ
+636 AAGQETGTTAAAQAQ

-659 TAGISTSNQ
+659 PAGIGTSNQ

-673 EASAAALP
+673 EVGAAALP
-681 PGYEVIYCE
+681 PGCEEIYRE
-690 DSYVTGRNPDALPIA
+690 NGYVTGRNPDALPIA

-723 IPAREKR
+723 ISAREKR

-755 DESAAEARGLRP
+755 DERAAEARGLRP
-767 VTNQSSVDA
+767 VMDQSSSDAGEMHSVTNQSSVEA
-776 RKMRPVTNQILAE
+776 RKLRPVMDQSSSDAGKMHSVTNQILAE
-789 TGGARAGTTRG
+789 AGDLHSGTTRV
-800 SKDANDNG
+800 SKAANDNG

-841 SNAPYP
+841 SKAPYP

-862 QRLHIEKNTNEY
+862 QTLHIEKNTNEY

-879 QCRLLDLKAVLQSRD
+879 QCQLLDLKAVLQSRD

-950 FLVVPLAAGNHEVQI
+950 FLVVPLAAGNHAVQI

-984 LFTLQLLAG
+984 LFALQLQAG
-993 EGAQGQE
+993 WRGRAGA
-1000 ESARRQG
+1000 
-1007 DQGGASERITEA
+1007 GGKRAEAGRPGGRKRTDNGSTIAAASETA
-1019 QSRLLLK
+1019 QSR
-1026 RRRAESKEDE
+1026 E
-1036 PKKHME
+1036 
-1042 RCQTRRNTRM
+1042 Q
-1052 KVYTQSAQLIK
+1052 
-1063 YIVTGGLTTGVNY
+1063 GG
-1076 LIYFILLGAAG
+1076 
-1087 DAAQQSRVYLAA
+1087 
-1099 NSAAWLGAVLFA
+1099 
-1111 YVMNRKL
+1111 
-1118 VFHSERA
+1118 
-1125 IIHEFLEFAGLRLAT
+1125 
-1140 LAVENLL
+1140 
-1147 LYLLIDVWQWQ
+1147 
-1158 SPLAKLAVS
+1158 
-1167 IVTVTANYAACRL
+1167 
-1180 RIFRGGETKRIKE
+1180 
-1193 HI
+1193 

>member
-1 MQGAARRTGRVKAAR
+1 MQGVARKTGRVKAAR
-16 ANAGMKTGME
+16 ANAGMKIGTKGI
-26 GVRLPG
+26 RLPG
-32 RLADKA
+32 RLTDKA
-38 GCEKRIREWCGSRGI
+38 GCERTIRGQCGSRGI

-63 ALLLVL
+63 ALLLAL

-114 SGSSVYDFAY
+114 GGSSVYDFAY
-124 YGLLRPDILL
+124 YGLLRPDVLL

-140 VGMEYFLAGYS
+140 VGMEYLLAGYS

-165 LRRRLRGESSGARA
+165 LRRRLRGEPSGACA
-179 AAFAAALYAAATCLF
+179 AAFAAMLYAAATCLF

-227 LVTSGLSLV
+227 LVTGGLSLV

-256 NWVRGMRSTKCEKR
+256 DWVRGMRGASEPIGAMRGDHAQAHVCELRGTRAGGCPTCAGKLRRDRCGTKCEKR
-270 AKSIV
+270 AKSFV

-290 VLLLPTGL
+290 LLLLPTGL

-376 RGKILIPFLLPILLL
+376 RGKILIPFLLPMLLL

-428 LTNRLLLIDWLL
+428 LTNRLLLIVWLL

-453 GWVLWMRCADAQNRR
+453 GWVLWMRRADAQNRR

-531 QINFSMV
+531 QINFAAV

-556 LQNARWEIL
+556 LQSARWEIL

-596 FFYDMAGN
+596 FFYDIAGN
-604 AIPARNRVALVP
+604 AILARNRVALVP
-616 GKNPLFN
+616 GKNPIFN
-623 ALMGVRYVTVKAA
+623 ALMGVRYVTVKTA
-636 AAGQETGIAAAALPQ
+636 AAGQETGTAAAAQAQ

-659 TAGISTSNQ
+659 TVGSSTSNL

-673 EASAAALP
+673 EAGAAALP

-690 DSYVTGRNPDALPIA
+690 NGYVTGRNPDALPIA

-755 DESAAEARGLRP
+755 DERAAEARGLRP
-767 VTNQSSVDA
+767 VTNQNSVDA
-776 RKMRPVTNQILAE
+776 RKMRPVTNQTLTE
-789 TGGARAGTTRG
+789 TGGARAGTTRV
-800 SKDANDNG
+800 SKAANDNG

-815 LEFDVTQANGR
+815 LEFDVPQANGR

-847 NGNTHFTYILDAREA
+847 NGNTHFTYILDAHEA
-862 QRLHIEKNTNEY
+862 QTLHIEKNTNEY

-879 QCRLLDLKAVLQSRD
+879 QCQLLDLKAVLQSRD

-984 LFTLQLLAG
+984 LFVLQLQAG
-993 EGAQGQE
+993 WRGRAGA
-1000 ESARRQG
+1000 
-1007 DQGGASERITEA
+1007 GGKRADNGSTIAAASETA
-1019 QSRLLLK
+1019 QSR
-1026 RRRAESKEDE
+1026 E
-1036 PKKHME
+1036 
-1042 RCQTRRNTRM
+1042 Q
-1052 KVYTQSAQLIK
+1052 
-1063 YIVTGGLTTGVNY
+1063 GG
-1076 LIYFILLGAAG
+1076 
-1087 DAAQQSRVYLAA
+1087 
-1099 NSAAWLGAVLFA
+1099 
-1111 YVMNRKL
+1111 
-1118 VFHSERA
+1118 
-1125 IIHEFLEFAGLRLAT
+1125 
-1140 LAVENLL
+1140 
-1147 LYLLIDVWQWQ
+1147 
-1158 SPLAKLAVS
+1158 
-1167 IVTVTANYAACRL
+1167 
-1180 RIFRGGETKRIKE
+1180 
-1193 HI
+1193 

>member
-1 MQGAARRTGRVKAAR
+1 MQGAARKAGCVKAAR
-16 ANAGMKTGME
+16 ANAGMKIGRE

-32 RLADKA
+32 RLTDKA
-38 GCEKRIREWCGSRGI
+38 GCEKTICGQCGSRGI

-63 ALLLVL
+63 ALLLAL

-114 SGSSVYDFAY
+114 GGSSVYDFAY
-124 YGLLRPDILL
+124 YGLLRPDVLL

-140 VGMEYFLAGYS
+140 VGMEYLLAGYS

-165 LRRRLRGESSGARA
+165 LRRRLRGEPLGARA
-179 AAFAAALYAAATCLF
+179 AAFAAMLYAAATCLF

-256 NWVRGMRSTKCEKR
+256 DWARRMRGTCRAIADMRRISEPIGAMRGDYAQAHVCNLRGTREGECPACAGKLRHSESGTKCEKR
-270 AKSIV
+270 AKSFV

-346 QRKTRFLAICMLAI
+346 QRKTRFFAICMLAI
-360 VTIPAVSLLL
+360 VTIPAFSLLL

-376 RGKILIPFLLPILLL
+376 RGKILTPFLLPILLL
-391 CAQVLCGFLQG
+391 CAQVLCGLLQG

-453 GWVLWMRCADAQNRR
+453 GWVLWMR
-468 TETGSRRMTK
+468 
-478 TASVMRRAG
+478 RAG

-531 QINFSMV
+531 QINFSTV

-556 LQNARWEIL
+556 LQSARWEIL

-585 YSSMTQQGYAA
+585 YSSMTQQGYAT
-596 FFYDMAGN
+596 FFYDIAGN

-636 AAGQETGIAAAALPQ
+636 AAGQETGTTAAVQAQ

-659 TAGISTSNQ
+659 TAGSSTSNL

-673 EASAAALP
+673 EAGAAALP

-690 DSYVTGRNPDALPIA
+690 NGYVTGRNPDALPIA
-705 FGTDRLLSQKDFT
+705 FGTDRLLSQKDFN

-755 DESAAEARGLRP
+755 DERAAEARGLRP
-767 VTNQSSVDA
+767 VTNQ
-776 RKMRPVTNQILAE
+776 TLAE
-789 TGGARAGTTRG
+789 TGGARAGTTRV
-800 SKDANDNG
+800 SKAANDNG

-815 LEFDVTQANGR
+815 LEFDVTQANGK

-847 NGNTHFTYILDAREA
+847 NGNTHFTYILDAHEA
-862 QRLHIEKNTNEY
+862 QTLHIEKNTNEY

-879 QCRLLDLKAVLQSRD
+879 QCQLLDLKAVLQSRD

-950 FLVVPLAAGNHEVQI
+950 FLVLPLAAGNHEVQI
-965 DFLPPGYRTGL
+965 DFLPPGYRVGL
-976 GISLLALL
+976 GISLLTLL
-984 LFTLQLLAG
+984 LFVLQLSASWRGRAGAG
-993 EGAQGQE
+993 E
-1000 ESARRQG
+1000 
-1007 DQGGASERITEA
+1007 
-1019 QSRLLLK
+1019 
-1026 RRRAESKEDE
+1026 RRAGAGR
-1036 PKKHME
+1036 PG
-1042 RCQTRRNTRM
+1042 RRKCADNGSTI
-1052 KVYTQSAQLIK
+1052 A
-1063 YIVTGGLTTGVNY
+1063 
-1076 LIYFILLGAAG
+1076 
-1087 DAAQQSRVYLAA
+1087 
-1099 NSAAWLGAVLFA
+1099 
-1111 YVMNRKL
+1111 
-1118 VFHSERA
+1118 
-1125 IIHEFLEFAGLRLAT
+1125 
-1140 LAVENLL
+1140 
-1147 LYLLIDVWQWQ
+1147 
-1158 SPLAKLAVS
+1158 AVS
-1167 IVTVTANYAACRL
+1167 ETAQNREQGA
-1180 RIFRGGETKRIKE
+1180 
-1193 HI
+1193 

>member
-1 MQGAARRTGRVKAAR
+1 MQGVERKTGRVKA
-16 ANAGMKTGME
+16 GMKIGTKGI
-26 GVRLPG
+26 RLPG
-32 RLADKA
+32 RLTDKA
-38 GCEKRIREWCGSRGI
+38 GCERTIRGQCGSRGI

-63 ALLLVL
+63 ALLLAL

-114 SGSSVYDFAY
+114 GGSSVYDFAY
-124 YGLLRPDILL
+124 YGLLRPDVLL

-140 VGMEYFLAGYS
+140 VGMEYLLAGYS

-165 LRRRLRGESSGARA
+165 LRRRLRGEPLGARA
-179 AAFAAALYAAATCLF
+179 AAFAAALYAAANCLF

-256 NWVRGMRSTKCEKR
+256 DWVRGMRGACRAIADMRYISEPIGAMRGDHAQAQVCDLRGTREGECPTCAGKLRRSESGTKCEKR
-270 AKSIV
+270 AKSFV

-309 FAAQLKLLD
+309 FTAQLKLLD

-376 RGKILIPFLLPILLL
+376 RGKILIPFLLPMLLL

-453 GWVLWMRCADAQNRR
+453 GWVLWMR
-468 TETGSRRMTK
+468 
-478 TASVMRRAG
+478 RAG

-492 TAGPAKKTSVR
+492 TAGAATKTSVR

-531 QINFSMV
+531 QINFGTV

-585 YSSMTQQGYAA
+585 YSSMTQQGYAT

-616 GKNPLFN
+616 GKNPIFN

-636 AAGQETGIAAAALPQ
+636 AAGQETGTAAAAQAQ

-659 TAGISTSNQ
+659 TAGISSSNL

-673 EASAAALP
+673 EAGAAALP
-681 PGYEVIYCE
+681 PGYEVIYRENGC
-690 DSYVTGRNPDALPIA
+690 VTGRNPDALPIA
-705 FGTDRLLSQKDFT
+705 FGTDRLLSKKDFT

-723 IPAREKR
+723 LPAREKR

-740 AKTEVSLCLRSDLSG
+740 AKTEVRLCLRSDLSG
-755 DESAAEARGLRP
+755 DERAAEARGLRP
-767 VTNQSSVDA
+767 VTNQNSVDA
-776 RKMRPVTNQILAE
+776 RKMRPVTNQIFAE
-789 TGGARAGTTRG
+789 AGGLRAGTTRV
-800 SKDANDNG
+800 SKAANDNG
-808 LQGKVLI
+808 LQGKVLV

-862 QRLHIEKNTNEY
+862 QTLHIEKNTNEY

-950 FLVVPLAAGNHEVQI
+950 FLVVPLTAGNHEVQI
-965 DFLPPGYRTGL
+965 DFLPPGYRVGL

-984 LFTLQLLAG
+984 LFILQLSADWRGRAGAG
-993 EGAQGQE
+993 ERRAWAGRTERGKSADNGSTIAAVSETAQNRE
-1000 ESARRQG
+1000 
-1007 DQGGASERITEA
+1007 QGG
-1019 QSRLLLK
+1019 
-1026 RRRAESKEDE
+1026 
-1036 PKKHME
+1036 
-1042 RCQTRRNTRM
+1042 
-1052 KVYTQSAQLIK
+1052 
-1063 YIVTGGLTTGVNY
+1063 
-1076 LIYFILLGAAG
+1076 
-1087 DAAQQSRVYLAA
+1087 
-1099 NSAAWLGAVLFA
+1099 
-1111 YVMNRKL
+1111 
-1118 VFHSERA
+1118 
-1125 IIHEFLEFAGLRLAT
+1125 
-1140 LAVENLL
+1140 
-1147 LYLLIDVWQWQ
+1147 
-1158 SPLAKLAVS
+1158 
-1167 IVTVTANYAACRL
+1167 
-1180 RIFRGGETKRIKE
+1180 
-1193 HI
+1193 

>member
-1 MQGAARRTGRVKAAR
+1 MQGAARKAGCVKAAR
-16 ANAGMKTGME
+16 ANAGMKIGTE

-38 GCEKRIREWCGSRGI
+38 GCEKTICGQCGSRGI

-63 ALLLVL
+63 ALLLAL

-114 SGSSVYDFAY
+114 GGSSVYDFAY
-124 YGLLRPDILL
+124 YGLLRPDVLL

-140 VGMEYFLAGYS
+140 VGMEYLLAGYS

-165 LRRRLRGESSGARA
+165 LRRRLRSEPSGARA
-179 AAFAAALYAAATCLF
+179 AAFAAVLYAAATCLF

-256 NWVRGMRSTKCEKR
+256 DWVRGMRSAKGEKR
-270 AKSIV
+270 AKSFV

-376 RGKILIPFLLPILLL
+376 RGKILIPFLLPMLLL
-391 CAQVLCGFLQG
+391 CAQVLCGLLQG
-402 SEKPPLWAGAL
+402 SEKPPLWAGVL
-413 CLVPWAAACAESGSI
+413 CLLPWAAACAESGST

-453 GWVLWMRCADAQNRR
+453 GWVLWMRRTDAQNRR
-468 TETGSRRMTK
+468 TETGSRRMAK
-478 TASVMRRAG
+478 TASVMRRTG

-508 LLLLVPCV
+508 LLLLLPCV

-531 QINFSMV
+531 QLNFSTV

-556 LQNARWEIL
+556 LQSARWEIL

-585 YSSMTQQGYAA
+585 YSSMTQKGYAA

-623 ALMGVRYVTVKAA
+623 TLMGVRYVTVKTA
-636 AAGQETGIAAAALPQ
+636 AAGQETGATAAAQAQ

-659 TAGISTSNQ
+659 TAGSSTSNL

-673 EASAAALP
+673 EAGAAALP

-690 DSYVTGRNPDALPIA
+690 NGYVTGRNPDTLPIA

-718 DRLRE
+718 DRLWE
-723 IPAREKR
+723 IPTREKR

-740 AKTEVSLCLRSDLSG
+740 AKTEVRLCLRSDLSG
-755 DESAAEARGLRP
+755 DERAAEARGLRP
-767 VTNQSSVDA
+767 VTNQNSVDA
-776 RKMRPVTNQILAE
+776 RKMRPATNQTLVE
-789 TGGARAGTTRG
+789 TGGARAGTTRV
-800 SKDANDNG
+800 SKAANDNG

-847 NGNTHFTYILDAREA
+847 NGNTHFTYILDAHEA
-862 QRLHIEKNTNEY
+862 QTLHIEKNTNEY

-879 QCRLLDLKAVLQSRD
+879 QCQLLDLKAVLQSRD
-894 VWEPDTDVSHAGR
+894 VWESDTDVSHAGR

-930 AGYSVTVDGES
+930 AGYSVTVDGET

-950 FLVVPLAAGNHEVQI
+950 FLVVPLAAGSHEIQI

-976 GISLLALL
+976 GISLLTLL
-984 LFTLQLLAG
+984 LLVLQLSAG
-993 EGAQGQE
+993 WRGRAGAGGKR
-1000 ESARRQG
+1000 ARAGRPRG
-1007 DQGGASERITEA
+1007 CKRADNGSTIAAASETA
-1019 QSRLLLK
+1019 QSR
-1026 RRRAESKEDE
+1026 E
-1036 PKKHME
+1036 
-1042 RCQTRRNTRM
+1042 Q
-1052 KVYTQSAQLIK
+1052 
-1063 YIVTGGLTTGVNY
+1063 GG
-1076 LIYFILLGAAG
+1076 
-1087 DAAQQSRVYLAA
+1087 
-1099 NSAAWLGAVLFA
+1099 
-1111 YVMNRKL
+1111 
-1118 VFHSERA
+1118 
-1125 IIHEFLEFAGLRLAT
+1125 
-1140 LAVENLL
+1140 
-1147 LYLLIDVWQWQ
+1147 
-1158 SPLAKLAVS
+1158 
-1167 IVTVTANYAACRL
+1167 
-1180 RIFRGGETKRIKE
+1180 
-1193 HI
+1193 

>member
-1 MQGAARRTGRVKAAR
+1 MQGVARKTGRVKAAR
-16 ANAGMKTGME
+16 ANAGMKIGTE
-26 GVRLPG
+26 GVRLPD
-32 RLADKA
+32 RLPDKA
-38 GCEKRIREWCGSRGI
+38 GCERTIRGWCGSRGTC
-53 RAAHLLLSCL
+53 AAHLLLSCL
-63 ALLLVL
+63 ALLLAL

-114 SGSSVYDFAY
+114 GGSSVYDFAY

-134 GCLFPQ
+134 GCLFSQ
-140 VGMEYFLAGYS
+140 VGMEYLLAGYS

-165 LRRRLRGESSGARA
+165 LRRRLRSEPSGACA
-179 AAFAAALYAAATCLF
+179 AAFAAVLYAAANCLF

-214 GIDRMAEQGKGAW
+214 GIDRMAERGKGAW

-256 NWVRGMRSTKCEKR
+256 DWVRGMRGTKCEKR
-270 AKSIV
+270 AKSFV

-376 RGKILIPFLLPILLL
+376 RGKILIPFLLPMLLL

-453 GWVLWMRCADAQNRR
+453 GWVLWMR
-468 TETGSRRMTK
+468 
-478 TASVMRRAG
+478 RAG

-531 QINFSMV
+531 QINFSTV

-556 LQNARWEIL
+556 LQSARWEIL

-585 YSSMTQQGYAA
+585 YSSMTQQGYAT
-596 FFYDMAGN
+596 FFYDIAGN

-616 GKNPLFN
+616 GKNPIFN
-623 ALMGVRYVTVKAA
+623 TLMGVRYVTVKAA
-636 AAGQETGIAAAALPQ
+636 AAGQETGTAAAAQAQ

-668 PRAQI
+668 LRVQI
-673 EASAAALP
+673 EAGVAALP
-681 PGYEVIYCE
+681 PGYEMIYRE
-690 DSYVTGRNPDALPIA
+690 NGYVTGRNPDALPIA

-755 DESAAEARGLRP
+755 DERAAEARGLRP
-767 VTNQSSVDA
+767 VTNRNSVDA
-776 RKMRPVTNQILAE
+776 RKMRPVANQIFAE
-789 TGGARAGTTRG
+789 AGGLRAGTTRV
-800 SKDANDNG
+800 SKAANDNG

-847 NGNTHFTYILDAREA
+847 NGNTHFTYILDAHEA
-862 QRLHIEKNTNEY
+862 QTLHIEKNTNEY

-879 QCRLLDLKAVLQSRD
+879 QCQLLDLKAVLQSRD

-950 FLVVPLAAGNHEVQI
+950 FLVVPLAAGNHEIQI
-965 DFLPPGYRTGL
+965 DFLPPGYRAGL

-984 LFTLQLLAG
+984 LLALQLQAG
-993 EGAQGQE
+993 WRGRAGAEGKRADNG
-1000 ESARRQG
+1000 STIAA
-1007 DQGGASERITEA
+1007 ASETA
-1019 QSRLLLK
+1019 QSR
-1026 RRRAESKEDE
+1026 E
-1036 PKKHME
+1036 
-1042 RCQTRRNTRM
+1042 Q
-1052 KVYTQSAQLIK
+1052 
-1063 YIVTGGLTTGVNY
+1063 GG
-1076 LIYFILLGAAG
+1076 
-1087 DAAQQSRVYLAA
+1087 
-1099 NSAAWLGAVLFA
+1099 
-1111 YVMNRKL
+1111 
-1118 VFHSERA
+1118 
-1125 IIHEFLEFAGLRLAT
+1125 
-1140 LAVENLL
+1140 
-1147 LYLLIDVWQWQ
+1147 
-1158 SPLAKLAVS
+1158 
-1167 IVTVTANYAACRL
+1167 
-1180 RIFRGGETKRIKE
+1180 
-1193 HI
+1193 

>member
-1 MQGAARRTGRVKAAR
+1 MQGAARKAGCVKAAR
-16 ANAGMKTGME
+16 ANAGMKIGRE

-32 RLADKA
+32 RLTDKA
-38 GCEKRIREWCGSRGI
+38 GCERTICGQCGSRRI

-63 ALLLVL
+63 ALLLAL

-114 SGSSVYDFAY
+114 GGSSVYDFAY
-124 YGLLRPDILL
+124 YGLLRPDVLL

-140 VGMEYFLAGYS
+140 FGMEYLLAGYS

-165 LRRRLRGESSGARA
+165 LRRRLRSEPSGARA
-179 AAFAAALYAAATCLF
+179 AAFTAVLYAAATCLF

-256 NWVRGMRSTKCEKR
+256 DWVRGMRGACRAIADMRCTSEPIGAMRGDHAQAQVCDLRGTREGECPTCAGKLRRSESGTKCEKR
-270 AKSIV
+270 AKSFL

-346 QRKTRFLAICMLAI
+346 QRKTRFFAICMLAI

-376 RGKILIPFLLPILLL
+376 RGKILIPFLLPMLLL

-402 SEKPPLWAGAL
+402 SEKPPLWAGVL
-413 CLVPWAAACAESGSI
+413 CLLPWAAACAESGSI

-453 GWVLWMRCADAQNRR
+453 GWVLWMR
-468 TETGSRRMTK
+468 
-478 TASVMRRAG
+478 RAG

-492 TAGPAKKTSVR
+492 TAGPATKTSVR

-516 VSWTLQMKAGYVEQA
+516 VSWTLQMKAGYVEQE
-531 QINFSMV
+531 QLNFGTV

-545 QQRIEQAEADK
+545 QQRIEQADADK

-636 AAGQETGIAAAALPQ
+636 AAGQETGTAAAAQ
-651 TDAAASQA
+651 AQIDAAASQA

-673 EASAAALP
+673 EVGAAALP
-681 PGYEVIYCE
+681 PGYEVIYRE
-690 DSYVTGRNPDALPIA
+690 NGYVTGRNPDALPIA
-705 FGTDRLLSQKDFT
+705 FGTDRLLSKKDFT

-740 AKTEVSLCLRSDLSG
+740 AETEVRLCLRSDLSG
-755 DESAAEARGLRP
+755 DESAADARGLRP

-776 RKMRPVTNQILAE
+776 RKMRPVTNQPLAE
-789 TGGARAGTTRG
+789 AGGLRAGTTRV
-800 SKDANDNG
+800 SKDANGNG

-815 LEFDVTQANGR
+815 LEFEVTQANGR

-862 QRLHIEKNTNEY
+862 QTLHIEKNTNEY

-965 DFLPPGYRTGL
+965 DFLPPGYRVGL

-984 LFTLQLLAG
+984 LFILQLSADWRGRAGAG
-993 EGAQGQE
+993 E
-1000 ESARRQG
+1000 
-1007 DQGGASERITEA
+1007 
-1019 QSRLLLK
+1019 
-1026 RRRAESKEDE
+1026 RRAWAGRT
-1036 PKKHME
+1036 E
-1042 RCQTRRNTRM
+1042 RG
-1052 KVYTQSAQLIK
+1052 K
-1063 YIVTGGLTTGVNY
+1063 
-1076 LIYFILLGAAG
+1076 
-1087 DAAQQSRVYLAA
+1087 
-1099 NSAAWLGAVLFA
+1099 
-1111 YVMNRKL
+1111 
-1118 VFHSERA
+1118 RA
-1125 IIHEFLEFAGLRLAT
+1125 DNGNAT
-1140 LAVENLL
+1140 A
-1147 LYLLIDVWQWQ
+1147 
-1158 SPLAKLAVS
+1158 AVS
-1167 IVTVTANYAACRL
+1167 ETAQNREQGA
-1180 RIFRGGETKRIKE
+1180 
-1193 HI
+1193 

>member
-1 MQGAARRTGRVKAAR
+1 MQGAARKTGCVKAAR
-16 ANAGMKTGME
+16 ANAGMKIGTKGI
-26 GVRLPG
+26 RLPG
-32 RLADKA
+32 RLTDKA
-38 GCEKRIREWCGSRGI
+38 GCEKTICGQCGSRGI

-63 ALLLVL
+63 ALLLAL

-114 SGSSVYDFAY
+114 GGSSVYDFAY

-140 VGMEYFLAGYS
+140 VGMEYLLAGYS

-165 LRRRLRGESSGARA
+165 LRRRLRGEPLGARA
-179 AAFAAALYAAATCLF
+179 AAFAAVLYAAATCLF

-256 NWVRGMRSTKCEKR
+256 DWVRGMRGTCRAIADMRCTSEPIGAMRGDHAQAHVCDLRGTRAGGCPACAGKLRRSESGTKCEKR
-270 AKSIV
+270 AKSFV

-360 VTIPAVSLLL
+360 VAIPAVSLLL

-428 LTNRLLLIDWLL
+428 LTNRLLL
-440 LLGWILLD
+440 GGILLD
-448 WLLMM
+448 WLLMI
-453 GWVLWMRCADAQNRR
+453 GWVLW
-468 TETGSRRMTK
+468 
-478 TASVMRRAG
+478 MRRAG

-531 QINFSMV
+531 QINFSTV

-545 QQRIEQAEADK
+545 QQRIEQVEADK
-556 LQNARWEIL
+556 LQSARWEIL

-596 FFYDMAGN
+596 FFYDIAGN
-604 AIPARNRVALVP
+604 AILARNRVALVP
-616 GKNPLFN
+616 GKNPIFN
-623 ALMGVRYVTVKAA
+623 TLMGVRYVTVKAA
-636 AAGQETGIAAAALPQ
+636 AAGQETGIAAAAQAQ

-659 TAGISTSNQ
+659 TAGSSTSNL

-673 EASAAALP
+673 EAGAAALP

-690 DSYVTGRNPDALPIA
+690 NGYVTGRNPDALPIA
-705 FGTDRLLSQKDFT
+705 FGTDRLLSKKDFT

-740 AKTEVSLCLRSDLSG
+740 AETEVRLCLRSDLSG
-755 DESAAEARGLRP
+755 DESAADARGLRP

-776 RKMRPVTNQILAE
+776 RKMRPVTNQPLAE
-789 TGGARAGTTRG
+789 AGGLRAGTTRV
-800 SKDANDNG
+800 SKDANGNG

-862 QRLHIEKNTNEY
+862 QTLRIEKNTNEY

-879 QCRLLDLKAVLQSRD
+879 QCRLLDFKAVLQSRD

-950 FLVVPLAAGNHEVQI
+950 FLVLPLAAGNHEVQI
-965 DFLPPGYRTGL
+965 DFLPPGYRVGL
-976 GISLLALL
+976 GISLLTLL
-984 LFTLQLLAG
+984 LFVLQLSADWRGRAGAG
-993 EGAQGQE
+993 E
-1000 ESARRQG
+1000 RRAWAG
-1007 DQGGASERITEA
+1007 RPRRRKRTDNGSTIAAASETA
-1019 QSRLLLK
+1019 QSR
-1026 RRRAESKEDE
+1026 E
-1036 PKKHME
+1036 
-1042 RCQTRRNTRM
+1042 Q
-1052 KVYTQSAQLIK
+1052 
-1063 YIVTGGLTTGVNY
+1063 GG
-1076 LIYFILLGAAG
+1076 
-1087 DAAQQSRVYLAA
+1087 
-1099 NSAAWLGAVLFA
+1099 
-1111 YVMNRKL
+1111 
-1118 VFHSERA
+1118 
-1125 IIHEFLEFAGLRLAT
+1125 
-1140 LAVENLL
+1140 
-1147 LYLLIDVWQWQ
+1147 
-1158 SPLAKLAVS
+1158 
-1167 IVTVTANYAACRL
+1167 
-1180 RIFRGGETKRIKE
+1180 
-1193 HI
+1193 

>member
-1 MQGAARRTGRVKAAR
+1 MQGAAKKAGCVKAAR
-16 ANAGMKTGME
+16 ANAGMKIGRK

-32 RLADKA
+32 RLTDKA
-38 GCEKRIREWCGSRGI
+38 GCERTICGQCGSRRI

-63 ALLLVL
+63 ALLLAL

-114 SGSSVYDFAY
+114 GGSSVYDFAY

-140 VGMEYFLAGYS
+140 VGMEYLLAGYS

-165 LRRRLRGESSGARA
+165 LRRRLRSEPSGARA
-179 AAFAAALYAAATCLF
+179 AAFAAMLYAAANCLF

-227 LVTSGLSLV
+227 LVTGGLSLV

-256 NWVRGMRSTKCEKR
+256 DWVRGMRGVCRAIADMRCTSEPIGAMRGDHAQAHVCELRGARASGSPACAGKLRRSESGTKCEKR
-270 AKSIV
+270 AKSFV

-376 RGKILIPFLLPILLL
+376 RGKILIPFLLPMLLL

-453 GWVLWMRCADAQNRR
+453 GWVLWMR
-468 TETGSRRMTK
+468 
-478 TASVMRRAG
+478 RAG

-492 TAGPAKKTSVR
+492 TAGPATKTSVR

-531 QINFSMV
+531 QINFSTV

-556 LQNARWEIL
+556 LQSARWEIL

-636 AAGQETGIAAAALPQ
+636 AAGQETGIAAAAQAQ

-659 TAGISTSNQ
+659 TAGISTSSQ

-673 EASAAALP
+673 EVGAAALP
-681 PGYEVIYCE
+681 PGYEVIYRE
-690 DSYVTGRNPDALPIA
+690 NGYVTGRNPDALPIA
-705 FGTDRLLSQKDFT
+705 FGTDRLLSKKDFT

-740 AKTEVSLCLRSDLSG
+740 AKTEVRLCLRSDLSG
-755 DESAAEARGLRP
+755 DERAAEARGLRP
-767 VTNQSSVDA
+767 VTNRNSVDA
-776 RKMRPVTNQILAE
+776 RKMHSVTNQIFAE
-789 TGGARAGTTRG
+789 AGGLRAGTTRV
-800 SKDANDNG
+800 SKAANDNG

-847 NGNTHFTYILDAREA
+847 NGNTHFTYILDAHEA
-862 QRLHIEKNTNEY
+862 QTLHIEKNTNEY

-879 QCRLLDLKAVLQSRD
+879 QCQLLDLKAVLQSRD

-907 GEVFRGRIDMRR
+907 GEVFRGRIDMRC

-925 SYPFR
+925 SYPLR

-984 LFTLQLLAG
+984 LFVLQLLAG
-993 EGAQGQE
+993 WRGRAGAGE
-1000 ESARRQG
+1000 
-1007 DQGGASERITEA
+1007 
-1019 QSRLLLK
+1019 
-1026 RRRAESKEDE
+1026 RRAGAGR
-1036 PKKHME
+1036 PG
-1042 RCQTRRNTRM
+1042 RRKCADNGSTI
-1052 KVYTQSAQLIK
+1052 A
-1063 YIVTGGLTTGVNY
+1063 
-1076 LIYFILLGAAG
+1076 
-1087 DAAQQSRVYLAA
+1087 
-1099 NSAAWLGAVLFA
+1099 
-1111 YVMNRKL
+1111 
-1118 VFHSERA
+1118 
-1125 IIHEFLEFAGLRLAT
+1125 
-1140 LAVENLL
+1140 
-1147 LYLLIDVWQWQ
+1147 
-1158 SPLAKLAVS
+1158 AVS
-1167 IVTVTANYAACRL
+1167 ETAQNR
-1180 RIFRGGETKRIKE
+1180 E
-1193 HI
+1193 HGA

>member
-1 MQGAARRTGRVKAAR
+1 MQGVERKTGRVKA
-16 ANAGMKTGME
+16 GMKIGTKGI
-26 GVRLPG
+26 RLPG
-32 RLADKA
+32 RLTDKA
-38 GCEKRIREWCGSRGI
+38 GCERTIRGQCGSRGI

-63 ALLLVL
+63 ALLLAL

-114 SGSSVYDFAY
+114 GGSSVYDFAY
-124 YGLLRPDILL
+124 YGLLRPDVLL

-140 VGMEYFLAGYS
+140 VGMEYLLAGYS

-165 LRRRLRGESSGARA
+165 LRRRLRGEPLGARA
-179 AAFAAALYAAATCLF
+179 AAFAAALYAAANCLF

-256 NWVRGMRSTKCEKR
+256 DWVRGMRGACRAIADMRCTSEPIGAMRGDHAQAQVCDLRGTREGECPTCAGKLRRSESGTKCEKR
-270 AKSIV
+270 AKSFV

-309 FAAQLKLLD
+309 FTAQLKLLD

-376 RGKILIPFLLPILLL
+376 RGKILIPFLLPMLLL

-453 GWVLWMRCADAQNRR
+453 GWVLWMR
-468 TETGSRRMTK
+468 
-478 TASVMRRAG
+478 RAG

-492 TAGPAKKTSVR
+492 TAGAATKTSVR

-531 QINFSMV
+531 QINFGTV

-616 GKNPLFN
+616 GKNPIFN

-636 AAGQETGIAAAALPQ
+636 AAGQETGTAAAAQAQ

-659 TAGISTSNQ
+659 TAGISSSNL

-673 EASAAALP
+673 EAGAAALP
-681 PGYEVIYCE
+681 PGYEVIYRE
-690 DSYVTGRNPDALPIA
+690 NGYVTGRNPDALPIA
-705 FGTDRLLSQKDFT
+705 FGTDRLLSKKDFT

-723 IPAREKR
+723 IPAREKK

-740 AKTEVSLCLRSDLSG
+740 AETEVRLCLRSDLSG
-755 DESAAEARGLRP
+755 DESAAEARELRP

-776 RKMRPVTNQILAE
+776 RKMRPVTNQPLAE
-789 TGGARAGTTRG
+789 TGGARAGTTRV
-800 SKDANDNG
+800 SKGANDNG

-847 NGNTHFTYILDAREA
+847 NGNTHFTYILDAHEA
-862 QRLHIEKNTNEY
+862 QTLHIEKNTNEY

-879 QCRLLDLKAVLQSRD
+879 QCRLLDFKAVLQSRD

-950 FLVVPLAAGNHEVQI
+950 FLVLPLAAGNHEVQI
-965 DFLPPGYRTGL
+965 DFLPPGYRVGL
-976 GISLLALL
+976 GISLLTLL
-984 LFTLQLLAG
+984 LFVLQLSASWRGRAGAG
-993 EGAQGQE
+993 E
-1000 ESARRQG
+1000 
-1007 DQGGASERITEA
+1007 
-1019 QSRLLLK
+1019 
-1026 RRRAESKEDE
+1026 RRAGAGR
-1036 PKKHME
+1036 PG
-1042 RCQTRRNTRM
+1042 RRKCADNGSTI
-1052 KVYTQSAQLIK
+1052 A
-1063 YIVTGGLTTGVNY
+1063 
-1076 LIYFILLGAAG
+1076 
-1087 DAAQQSRVYLAA
+1087 
-1099 NSAAWLGAVLFA
+1099 
-1111 YVMNRKL
+1111 
-1118 VFHSERA
+1118 
-1125 IIHEFLEFAGLRLAT
+1125 
-1140 LAVENLL
+1140 
-1147 LYLLIDVWQWQ
+1147 
-1158 SPLAKLAVS
+1158 AVS
-1167 IVTVTANYAACRL
+1167 ETAQNR
-1180 RIFRGGETKRIKE
+1180 E
-1193 HI
+1193 HGA

>member
-1 MQGAARRTGRVKAAR
+1 MQGAARKAGCVKAAR
-16 ANAGMKTGME
+16 ASADMKIGTE

-32 RLADKA
+32 RLTDKA
-38 GCEKRIREWCGSRGI
+38 GCEKTICGQCGSRGI

-63 ALLLVL
+63 ALLLAL

-114 SGSSVYDFAY
+114 GGSSVYDFAY
-124 YGLLRPDILL
+124 YGLLRPDVLL

-140 VGMEYFLAGYS
+140 FGMEYLLAGYS

-165 LRRRLRGESSGARA
+165 LRRRLRSEPSGARA

-256 NWVRGMRSTKCEKR
+256 DWVRGMRGACRAIADMRYISEPIGAMRGDHAQAQVCDLRGTREGECPACAGKLRRSESGTKCEKR
-270 AKSIV
+270 AKSFV

-360 VTIPAVSLLL
+360 AAIPAVSLLL

-376 RGKILIPFLLPILLL
+376 RGKILIPFLLPMLLL

-413 CLVPWAAACAESGSI
+413 CLVPWAAACAESGNI

-453 GWVLWMRCADAQNRR
+453 GWVLWMRR
-468 TETGSRRMTK
+468 TS
-478 TASVMRRAG
+478 

-531 QINFSMV
+531 QINFSTV

-556 LQNARWEIL
+556 LQSARWEIL

-636 AAGQETGIAAAALPQ
+636 AAGQETGIAAAAQAQ

-659 TAGISTSNQ
+659 TAGISTSSQ

-673 EASAAALP
+673 EVGAAALP
-681 PGYEVIYCE
+681 PGYEVIYRE
-690 DSYVTGRNPDALPIA
+690 NGYVTGRNPDALPIA
-705 FGTDRLLSQKDFT
+705 FGTDRLLSKKDFT

-723 IPAREKR
+723 IPAREKK

-740 AKTEVSLCLRSDLSG
+740 AETEVRLCLRSDLSG
-755 DESAAEARGLRP
+755 DESAAEARELRP

-776 RKMRPVTNQILAE
+776 RKMRPVTNQPLAE
-789 TGGARAGTTRG
+789 TGGARAGTTRV
-800 SKDANDNG
+800 SKGANDNG

-847 NGNTHFTYILDAREA
+847 NGNTHFTYILDAHEA
-862 QRLHIEKNTNEY
+862 QTLHIEKNTNEY

-879 QCRLLDLKAVLQSRD
+879 QCRLLDFKAVLQSRD

-950 FLVVPLAAGNHEVQI
+950 FLVLPLAAGNHEVQI
-965 DFLPPGYRTGL
+965 DFLPPGYRVGL
-976 GISLLALL
+976 GISLLTLL
-984 LFTLQLLAG
+984 LFVLQLLAG
-993 EGAQGQE
+993 WRGRAGAGE
-1000 ESARRQG
+1000 
-1007 DQGGASERITEA
+1007 
-1019 QSRLLLK
+1019 
-1026 RRRAESKEDE
+1026 RRAGAGR
-1036 PKKHME
+1036 PG
-1042 RCQTRRNTRM
+1042 RRKCADNGSTI
-1052 KVYTQSAQLIK
+1052 A
-1063 YIVTGGLTTGVNY
+1063 
-1076 LIYFILLGAAG
+1076 
-1087 DAAQQSRVYLAA
+1087 
-1099 NSAAWLGAVLFA
+1099 
-1111 YVMNRKL
+1111 
-1118 VFHSERA
+1118 
-1125 IIHEFLEFAGLRLAT
+1125 
-1140 LAVENLL
+1140 
-1147 LYLLIDVWQWQ
+1147 
-1158 SPLAKLAVS
+1158 AVS
-1167 IVTVTANYAACRL
+1167 ETAQNR
-1180 RIFRGGETKRIKE
+1180 E
-1193 HI
+1193 HGA

>member
-1 MQGAARRTGRVKAAR
+1 MQGAARKAGCVKAAR
-16 ANAGMKTGME
+16 ASAGMKIGTE

-38 GCEKRIREWCGSRGI
+38 GCEKTIRGQFGSRGT

-63 ALLLVL
+63 ALLLAL

-114 SGSSVYDFAY
+114 GGSSVYDFAY
-124 YGLLRPDILL
+124 YGLLRPDVLL

-140 VGMEYFLAGYS
+140 FGMEYLLAGYS

-165 LRRRLRGESSGARA
+165 LRRRLRSEPSGARA

-256 NWVRGMRSTKCEKR
+256 DWVRGMRGACRAIADMRYISEPIGAMRGDHAQAQVCDLRGTREGECPACAGKLRRSESGTKCEKR
-270 AKSIV
+270 AKSFV

-309 FAAQLKLLD
+309 FAAQLKLMD

-360 VTIPAVSLLL
+360 AAIPAVSLLL

-376 RGKILIPFLLPILLL
+376 RGKILIPFLLPMLLL

-413 CLVPWAAACAESGSI
+413 CLVPWAAACTESGSI

-453 GWVLWMRCADAQNRR
+453 GWVLWMRR
-468 TETGSRRMTK
+468 TS
-478 TASVMRRAG
+478 

-531 QINFSMV
+531 QINFSTV

-545 QQRIEQAEADK
+545 QQRIEQADADK

-623 ALMGVRYVTVKAA
+623 ALMGVRYVTVKVA
-636 AAGQETGIAAAALPQ
+636 AAGQETGTAAAAQAQ
-651 TDAAASQA
+651 TDAAASQV
-659 TAGISTSNQ
+659 TAGISTSSQ

-673 EASAAALP
+673 EVGAAALP
-681 PGYEVIYCE
+681 PGYEVIYRE
-690 DSYVTGRNPDALPIA
+690 NGYVTGRNPDALPIA
-705 FGTDRLLSQKDFT
+705 FGTDRLLSKKDFT

-723 IPAREKR
+723 IPAREKK

-740 AKTEVSLCLRSDLSG
+740 AETEVRLCLRSDLSG
-755 DESAAEARGLRP
+755 DESAAEARELRP

-776 RKMRPVTNQILAE
+776 RKMRPVTNQPLAE
-789 TGGARAGTTRG
+789 TGGARAGTTRV
-800 SKDANDNG
+800 SKGANDNG

-847 NGNTHFTYILDAREA
+847 NGNTHFTYILDAHEA
-862 QRLHIEKNTNEY
+862 QTLHIEKNTNEY

-879 QCRLLDLKAVLQSRD
+879 QCRLLDFKAVLQSRD

-950 FLVVPLAAGNHEVQI
+950 FLVLPLAAGNHEVQI
-965 DFLPPGYRTGL
+965 DFLPPGYRVGL
-976 GISLLALL
+976 GISLLTLL
-984 LFTLQLLAG
+984 LFVLQLSASWRGRAGAG
-993 EGAQGQE
+993 E
-1000 ESARRQG
+1000 
-1007 DQGGASERITEA
+1007 
-1019 QSRLLLK
+1019 
-1026 RRRAESKEDE
+1026 RRAGAGR
-1036 PKKHME
+1036 PG
-1042 RCQTRRNTRM
+1042 RRKCADNGSTI
-1052 KVYTQSAQLIK
+1052 A
-1063 YIVTGGLTTGVNY
+1063 
-1076 LIYFILLGAAG
+1076 
-1087 DAAQQSRVYLAA
+1087 
-1099 NSAAWLGAVLFA
+1099 
-1111 YVMNRKL
+1111 
-1118 VFHSERA
+1118 
-1125 IIHEFLEFAGLRLAT
+1125 
-1140 LAVENLL
+1140 
-1147 LYLLIDVWQWQ
+1147 
-1158 SPLAKLAVS
+1158 AVS
-1167 IVTVTANYAACRL
+1167 ETAQNR
-1180 RIFRGGETKRIKE
+1180 E
-1193 HI
+1193 HGA

>member
-1 MQGAARRTGRVKAAR
+1 MQGAARKAGCVKAAR
-16 ANAGMKTGME
+16 ANAGMKIGRE

-32 RLADKA
+32 RLTDKA
-38 GCEKRIREWCGSRGI
+38 GCERTICGQCGSRRI

-63 ALLLVL
+63 ALLLAL

-114 SGSSVYDFAY
+114 GGSSVYDFAY

-140 VGMEYFLAGYS
+140 VGMEYLLAGYS

-165 LRRRLRGESSGARA
+165 LRRRLRSEPSGAHA
-179 AAFAAALYAAATCLF
+179 AAFAAMLYAAANCLF

-227 LVTSGLSLV
+227 LVTGGLSLV

-256 NWVRGMRSTKCEKR
+256 DWVRGMRGASEPIGAMRGDHAQAHVCELRGTRAGGCPTCAGKLRRDRCGTKCEKR
-270 AKSIV
+270 AKSFV

-298 DILSGSKDGGV
+298 DILSGNKDGGV

-360 VTIPAVSLLL
+360 AAIPAVSLLL

-376 RGKILIPFLLPILLL
+376 RGKILIPFLLPMLLL

-453 GWVLWMRCADAQNRR
+453 GWVLWMR
-468 TETGSRRMTK
+468 
-478 TASVMRRAG
+478 RAG

-531 QINFSMV
+531 QINFGTV

-556 LQNARWEIL
+556 LQSARWEIL

-585 YSSMTQQGYAA
+585 YSSMTQQDYAA

-636 AAGQETGIAAAALPQ
+636 AAGQETGATAAAQVQ
-651 TDAAASQA
+651 TNAAASQA
-659 TAGISTSNQ
+659 TAGSSTSNL

-673 EASAAALP
+673 EAGAAALP

-690 DSYVTGRNPDALPIA
+690 NGYVTGRNPDALPIA

-740 AKTEVSLCLRSDLSG
+740 VKTEVSLCLRSDLSG
-755 DESAAEARGLRP
+755 DERAAEARGLRP
-767 VTNQSSVDA
+767 VTNQNSVDA
-776 RKMRPVTNQILAE
+776 RKMRPVTNQIFAE
-789 TGGARAGTTRG
+789 AGGLRAGTTRV
-800 SKDANDNG
+800 SKAANDNG
-808 LQGKVLI
+808 LQGKVLV

-847 NGNTHFTYILDAREA
+847 NGNTHFTYILDAHEA
-862 QRLHIEKNTNEY
+862 QTLHIEKNTNEY

-879 QCRLLDLKAVLQSRD
+879 QCRLLDFKAVLQSRD

-950 FLVVPLAAGNHEVQI
+950 FLVLPLAAGNHEVQI

-984 LFTLQLLAG
+984 LFILQLSADWRGRAGAG
-993 EGAQGQE
+993 E
-1000 ESARRQG
+1000 
-1007 DQGGASERITEA
+1007 
-1019 QSRLLLK
+1019 
-1026 RRRAESKEDE
+1026 RRAWAGRT
-1036 PKKHME
+1036 E
-1042 RCQTRRNTRM
+1042 RGKCADNGSTI
-1052 KVYTQSAQLIK
+1052 A
-1063 YIVTGGLTTGVNY
+1063 
-1076 LIYFILLGAAG
+1076 
-1087 DAAQQSRVYLAA
+1087 
-1099 NSAAWLGAVLFA
+1099 
-1111 YVMNRKL
+1111 
-1118 VFHSERA
+1118 
-1125 IIHEFLEFAGLRLAT
+1125 
-1140 LAVENLL
+1140 
-1147 LYLLIDVWQWQ
+1147 
-1158 SPLAKLAVS
+1158 AVS
-1167 IVTVTANYAACRL
+1167 ETAQNREQGA
-1180 RIFRGGETKRIKE
+1180 
-1193 HI
+1193 

>member
-1 MQGAARRTGRVKAAR
+1 MQGAARKAECVKAAR
-16 ANAGMKTGME
+16 ANAGMKIGTE

-38 GCEKRIREWCGSRGI
+38 GCEKTIRGQFGSRGT
-53 RAAHLLLSCL
+53 RAAHLLLSCF
-63 ALLLVL
+63 ALLLAL

-93 ETLRSAMLDSGRLL
+93 ETLRSAMLDSGRQL

-114 SGSSVYDFAY
+114 GGSSVYDFAY

-140 VGMEYFLAGYS
+140 VGMEYLLAGYS

-165 LRRRLRGESSGARA
+165 LRRRLRSEPSGARA
-179 AAFAAALYAAATCLF
+179 AAFAAMLYAAANCLF

-227 LVTSGLSLV
+227 LVTGGLSLV

-256 NWVRGMRSTKCEKR
+256 DWVRGMRGVCRAIADMRCTSEPIGAMRGDHAQAHVCELRGARASGSPACAGKLRRSESGTKCEKR
-270 AKSIV
+270 AKSFV

-376 RGKILIPFLLPILLL
+376 RGKILIPFLLPMLLL

-413 CLVPWAAACAESGSI
+413 CLVPWAAACAESGNI
-428 LTNRLLLIDWLL
+428 LTNRL

-453 GWVLWMRCADAQNRR
+453 GWVLWMRR
-468 TETGSRRMTK
+468 TS
-478 TASVMRRAG
+478 

-531 QINFSMV
+531 QINFSTV

-556 LQNARWEIL
+556 LQSARWEIL

-636 AAGQETGIAAAALPQ
+636 AAGQETGIAAAAQAQ

-659 TAGISTSNQ
+659 TAGISTSSQ

-673 EASAAALP
+673 EVGAAALP
-681 PGYEVIYCE
+681 PGYEVIYRE
-690 DSYVTGRNPDALPIA
+690 NGYVTGRNPDALPIA
-705 FGTDRLLSQKDFT
+705 FGTDRLLSKKDFT

-723 IPAREKR
+723 IPAREKK

-740 AKTEVSLCLRSDLSG
+740 AETEVRLCLRSDLSG
-755 DESAAEARGLRP
+755 DESAAEARELRP

-776 RKMRPVTNQILAE
+776 RKMRPVTNQPLAE
-789 TGGARAGTTRG
+789 TGGARAGTTRV
-800 SKDANDNG
+800 SKGANDNG

-847 NGNTHFTYILDAREA
+847 NGNTHFTYILDAHEA
-862 QRLHIEKNTNEY
+862 QTLHIEKNTNEY

-879 QCRLLDLKAVLQSRD
+879 QCRLLDFKAVLQSRD

-950 FLVVPLAAGNHEVQI
+950 FLVVPLTAGNHEVQI
-965 DFLPPGYRTGL
+965 DFLPPGYRVGL
-976 GISLLALL
+976 GISLLTLL
-984 LFTLQLLAG
+984 LFVLQLSASWRGRAGAG
-993 EGAQGQE
+993 E
-1000 ESARRQG
+1000 
-1007 DQGGASERITEA
+1007 
-1019 QSRLLLK
+1019 
-1026 RRRAESKEDE
+1026 RRAGAGR
-1036 PKKHME
+1036 PG
-1042 RCQTRRNTRM
+1042 RRKCADNGSTI
-1052 KVYTQSAQLIK
+1052 A
-1063 YIVTGGLTTGVNY
+1063 
-1076 LIYFILLGAAG
+1076 
-1087 DAAQQSRVYLAA
+1087 
-1099 NSAAWLGAVLFA
+1099 
-1111 YVMNRKL
+1111 
-1118 VFHSERA
+1118 
-1125 IIHEFLEFAGLRLAT
+1125 
-1140 LAVENLL
+1140 
-1147 LYLLIDVWQWQ
+1147 
-1158 SPLAKLAVS
+1158 AVS
-1167 IVTVTANYAACRL
+1167 ETAQNR
-1180 RIFRGGETKRIKE
+1180 E
-1193 HI
+1193 HGA

>member
-1 MQGAARRTGRVKAAR
+1 MQGAARKAGCVKAAR
-16 ANAGMKTGME
+16 ASAGMKIGRE

-38 GCEKRIREWCGSRGI
+38 GCERTICGQCGSRGI

-63 ALLLVL
+63 ALLLAL

-114 SGSSVYDFAY
+114 GGSSVYDFAY

-140 VGMEYFLAGYS
+140 VGMEYLLAGYS

-165 LRRRLRGESSGARA
+165 LRRRLRSEPSGARA
-179 AAFAAALYAAATCLF
+179 AAFAAVLYAAATCFF

-205 LPFLILTLI
+205 LPFLILTFI

-256 NWVRGMRSTKCEKR
+256 DWVRGMRGDHAQAHVCELRGARASGSPTCTGKLRRDRRGTKCEKR
-270 AKSIV
+270 AKSFV

-298 DILSGSKDGGV
+298 DILSGNKDGGV

-360 VTIPAVSLLL
+360 AAIPAVSLLL

-376 RGKILIPFLLPILLL
+376 RGKILIPFLLPMLLL

-428 LTNRLLLIDWLL
+428 LTNRLLLIDCLL

-453 GWVLWMRCADAQNRR
+453 GWVLWMR
-468 TETGSRRMTK
+468 
-478 TASVMRRAG
+478 RAG

-492 TAGPAKKTSVR
+492 TAGAAKKTSVR

-531 QINFSMV
+531 QINFGTV
-538 RQALKGA
+538 RQALKGT
-545 QQRIEQAEADK
+545 QQRIEQTEADK
-556 LQNARWEIL
+556 LQSARWEIL

-585 YSSMTQQGYAA
+585 YSSMTQQDYAA

-623 ALMGVRYVTVKAA
+623 ALMGVRYVTVKTAA
-636 AAGQETGIAAAALPQ
+636 SGQETGATAQAQ
-651 TDAAASQA
+651 TDAATSQA
-659 TAGISTSNQ
+659 TAGNSISNL

-673 EASAAALP
+673 EAGAAALP

-690 DSYVTGRNPDALPIA
+690 NGYVTGRNPDALPIA

-740 AKTEVSLCLRSDLSG
+740 AKTEVSLCLRRNLSE
-755 DESAAEARGLRP
+755 DERAAEARGLRP
-767 VTNQSSVDA
+767 VTNQNSVDA
-776 RKMRPVTNQILAE
+776 RKMRPATNQILAE
-789 TGGARAGTTRG
+789 TGGVRAGTIRV
-800 SKDANDNG
+800 SKAANDNG

-862 QRLHIEKNTNEY
+862 QTLHIEKNTNEY

-879 QCRLLDLKAVLQSRD
+879 QCQLLDLKAVLQSRD

-950 FLVVPLAAGNHEVQI
+950 FLVVPLTAGNHEVQI
-965 DFLPPGYRTGL
+965 DFLPPGYRVGL

-984 LFTLQLLAG
+984 LLVLQLKAG
-993 EGAQGQE
+993 WRGRAGAGGKRADNGSTIAAVSETAQNRE
-1000 ESARRQG
+1000 
-1007 DQGGASERITEA
+1007 QGG
-1019 QSRLLLK
+1019 
-1026 RRRAESKEDE
+1026 
-1036 PKKHME
+1036 
-1042 RCQTRRNTRM
+1042 
-1052 KVYTQSAQLIK
+1052 
-1063 YIVTGGLTTGVNY
+1063 
-1076 LIYFILLGAAG
+1076 
-1087 DAAQQSRVYLAA
+1087 
-1099 NSAAWLGAVLFA
+1099 
-1111 YVMNRKL
+1111 
-1118 VFHSERA
+1118 
-1125 IIHEFLEFAGLRLAT
+1125 
-1140 LAVENLL
+1140 
-1147 LYLLIDVWQWQ
+1147 
-1158 SPLAKLAVS
+1158 
-1167 IVTVTANYAACRL
+1167 
-1180 RIFRGGETKRIKE
+1180 
-1193 HI
+1193 

>member
-1 MQGAARRTGRVKAAR
+1 MQGAARKTGCVKAAR
-16 ANAGMKTGME
+16 ANAGMKIGTKGI
-26 GVRLPG
+26 RLPG
-32 RLADKA
+32 RLTDKA
-38 GCEKRIREWCGSRGI
+38 GCEKTICGQCGSRGI

-63 ALLLVL
+63 ALLLAL

-114 SGSSVYDFAY
+114 GGSSVYDFAY
-124 YGLLRPDILL
+124 YGLLRPDVLL

-140 VGMEYFLAGYS
+140 VGMEYLLAGYS

-165 LRRRLRGESSGARA
+165 LRRRLRGEPLGARA
-179 AAFAAALYAAATCLF
+179 AAFAAVLYAAATCLF

-256 NWVRGMRSTKCEKR
+256 DWVRGMRGASEPIGAMRGDHAQAHVCELRGTREGECPACAGKLRRSESGTKCEKR
-270 AKSIV
+270 AKSFV

-376 RGKILIPFLLPILLL
+376 RGKILIPFLLPMLLL

-402 SEKPPLWAGAL
+402 SEKPPLWAGTL

-428 LTNRLLLIDWLL
+428 LTNRLLL
-440 LLGWILLD
+440 GGILLD
-448 WLLMM
+448 WLLMI
-453 GWVLWMRCADAQNRR
+453 GWVLW
-468 TETGSRRMTK
+468 
-478 TASVMRRAG
+478 MRRAG

-531 QINFSMV
+531 QINFSTV

-545 QQRIEQAEADK
+545 QQRIEQVEADK
-556 LQNARWEIL
+556 LQSARWEIL

-636 AAGQETGIAAAALPQ
+636 AAGQETGIAAAAQAQ

-659 TAGISTSNQ
+659 TAGISTSSQ

-673 EASAAALP
+673 EVGAAALP
-681 PGYEVIYCE
+681 PGYEVIYRE
-690 DSYVTGRNPDALPIA
+690 NGYVTGRNPDALPIA
-705 FGTDRLLSQKDFT
+705 FGTDRLLSKKDFT

-723 IPAREKR
+723 IPAREKK

-740 AKTEVSLCLRSDLSG
+740 AETEVRLCLRSDLSG
-755 DESAAEARGLRP
+755 DESAAEARELRP

-776 RKMRPVTNQILAE
+776 RKMRPVTNQPLAE
-789 TGGARAGTTRG
+789 TGGARAGTTRV
-800 SKDANDNG
+800 SKGANDNG

-847 NGNTHFTYILDAREA
+847 NGNTHFTYILDAHEA
-862 QRLHIEKNTNEY
+862 QTLHIEKNTNEY

-879 QCRLLDLKAVLQSRD
+879 QCRLLDFKAVLQSRD

-950 FLVVPLAAGNHEVQI
+950 FLVLPLAAGNHEVQI
-965 DFLPPGYRTGL
+965 DFLPPGYRVGL

-984 LFTLQLLAG
+984 LFVLQLQAG
-993 EGAQGQE
+993 WRGRAGAGGKR
-1000 ESARRQG
+1000 AGAGRP
-1007 DQGGASERITEA
+1007 GGASARITEA
-1019 QSRLLLK
+1019 QSRLFLK
-1026 RRRAESKEDE
+1026 
-1036 PKKHME
+1036 
-1042 RCQTRRNTRM
+1042 
-1052 KVYTQSAQLIK
+1052 
-1063 YIVTGGLTTGVNY
+1063 
-1076 LIYFILLGAAG
+1076 
-1087 DAAQQSRVYLAA
+1087 
-1099 NSAAWLGAVLFA
+1099 
-1111 YVMNRKL
+1111 
-1118 VFHSERA
+1118 
-1125 IIHEFLEFAGLRLAT
+1125 
-1140 LAVENLL
+1140 
-1147 LYLLIDVWQWQ
+1147 
-1158 SPLAKLAVS
+1158 
-1167 IVTVTANYAACRL
+1167 
-1180 RIFRGGETKRIKE
+1180 
-1193 HI
+1193 

>member
-1 MQGAARRTGRVKAAR
+1 MQGAARKAGCVKAAR
-16 ANAGMKTGME
+16 ASAGMKIGRE

-38 GCEKRIREWCGSRGI
+38 GCERTICGQCGSRGI

-63 ALLLVL
+63 ALLLAL

-114 SGSSVYDFAY
+114 GGSSVYDFAY

-140 VGMEYFLAGYS
+140 VGMEYLLAGYS

-165 LRRRLRGESSGARA
+165 LRRRLRSEPSGARA
-179 AAFAAALYAAATCLF
+179 AAFAAVLYAAATCFF

-256 NWVRGMRSTKCEKR
+256 DWVRGMRGDHAQAHVCELRGARASGSPTCTGKLRRDRRGTKCEKR
-270 AKSIV
+270 AKSFV

-360 VTIPAVSLLL
+360 AAIPAVSLLL

-376 RGKILIPFLLPILLL
+376 RGKILIPFLLPMLLL

-428 LTNRLLLIDWLL
+428 LTNRLLLIDCLL

-453 GWVLWMRCADAQNRR
+453 GWVLWMR
-468 TETGSRRMTK
+468 
-478 TASVMRRAG
+478 RAG

-492 TAGPAKKTSVR
+492 TAGAAKKTSVR

-531 QINFSMV
+531 QINFGTV
-538 RQALKGA
+538 RQALKGT
-545 QQRIEQAEADK
+545 QQRIEQTEADK
-556 LQNARWEIL
+556 LQSARWEIL

-585 YSSMTQQGYAA
+585 YSSMTQQDYAA

-623 ALMGVRYVTVKAA
+623 ALMGVRYVTVKTAA
-636 AAGQETGIAAAALPQ
+636 SGQETGATAQAQ
-651 TDAAASQA
+651 TDAATSQA
-659 TAGISTSNQ
+659 TAGNSISNL

-673 EASAAALP
+673 EAGAAALP

-690 DSYVTGRNPDALPIA
+690 NGYVTGRNPDALPIA

-740 AKTEVSLCLRSDLSG
+740 AKTEVSLCLRRNLSE
-755 DESAAEARGLRP
+755 DERAAEARGLRP
-767 VTNQSSVDA
+767 VTNQNSVDA
-776 RKMRPVTNQILAE
+776 RKMRPATNQILAE
-789 TGGARAGTTRG
+789 TGGVRAGTIRV
-800 SKDANDNG
+800 SKAANDNG

-862 QRLHIEKNTNEY
+862 QTLHIEKNTNEY

-879 QCRLLDLKAVLQSRD
+879 QCQLLDLKAVLQSRD

-950 FLVVPLAAGNHEVQI
+950 FLVVPLTAGNHEVQI
-965 DFLPPGYRTGL
+965 DFLPPGYRVGL

-984 LFTLQLLAG
+984 LLVLQLKAG
-993 EGAQGQE
+993 WRGRAGA
-1000 ESARRQG
+1000 
-1007 DQGGASERITEA
+1007 GGKRTDNGSTIAAASETA
-1019 QSRLLLK
+1019 QSR
-1026 RRRAESKEDE
+1026 E
-1036 PKKHME
+1036 
-1042 RCQTRRNTRM
+1042 Q
-1052 KVYTQSAQLIK
+1052 
-1063 YIVTGGLTTGVNY
+1063 GG
-1076 LIYFILLGAAG
+1076 
-1087 DAAQQSRVYLAA
+1087 
-1099 NSAAWLGAVLFA
+1099 
-1111 YVMNRKL
+1111 
-1118 VFHSERA
+1118 
-1125 IIHEFLEFAGLRLAT
+1125 
-1140 LAVENLL
+1140 
-1147 LYLLIDVWQWQ
+1147 
-1158 SPLAKLAVS
+1158 
-1167 IVTVTANYAACRL
+1167 
-1180 RIFRGGETKRIKE
+1180 
-1193 HI
+1193 

>member
-1 MQGAARRTGRVKAAR
+1 MQGAARKAGCVKAAR
-16 ANAGMKTGME
+16 ANAGMKIGRE

-32 RLADKA
+32 RLTDKA
-38 GCEKRIREWCGSRGI
+38 GCERTICGQCGSRRI

-63 ALLLVL
+63 ALLLAL

-114 SGSSVYDFAY
+114 GGSSVYDFAY
-124 YGLLRPDILL
+124 YGLLRPDVLL

-140 VGMEYFLAGYS
+140 FGMEYLLAGYS

-165 LRRRLRGESSGARA
+165 LRRRLRSEPSGARA
-179 AAFAAALYAAATCLF
+179 AAFTAVLYAAATCLF

-256 NWVRGMRSTKCEKR
+256 DWMRGMRGACRAIADMRCTSEPIGAMRGDHAQAQVCDLRGTREGECPTCAGKLRRSESGTKCEKR
-270 AKSIV
+270 AKSFV

-376 RGKILIPFLLPILLL
+376 RGKILIPFLLPMLLL

-402 SEKPPLWAGAL
+402 SEKPPLWAGVL
-413 CLVPWAAACAESGSI
+413 CLLPWAAACAESGSI

-453 GWVLWMRCADAQNRR
+453 GWVLWMR
-468 TETGSRRMTK
+468 
-478 TASVMRRAG
+478 RAG

-492 TAGPAKKTSVR
+492 TAGPATKTSVR

-531 QINFSMV
+531 QLNFGTV

-556 LQNARWEIL
+556 LQSARWEIL

-585 YSSMTQQGYAA
+585 YSSMTQKGYAA

-623 ALMGVRYVTVKAA
+623 ALMGVRYVTVKTA
-636 AAGQETGIAAAALPQ
+636 AAGQETGTAAAAQAQ
-651 TDAAASQA
+651 TDAAASQT

-673 EASAAALP
+673 EAGAAALP
-681 PGYEVIYCE
+681 PGYEVIYRE
-690 DSYVTGRNPDALPIA
+690 NGYVTGRNPDALPIA
-705 FGTDRLLSQKDFT
+705 FGTDRLLSKKDFT

-723 IPAREKR
+723 IPAREKK

-740 AKTEVSLCLRSDLSG
+740 AETEVRLCLRSDLSG
-755 DESAAEARGLRP
+755 DERAAEARGLRP
-767 VTNQSSVDA
+767 VTNQ
-776 RKMRPVTNQILAE
+776 PLAE
-789 TGGARAGTTRG
+789 TGGARAGTTRV
-800 SKDANDNG
+800 SKAANDNG

-862 QRLHIEKNTNEY
+862 QTLHIEKNTNEY
-874 VLQNL
+874 VVRNL

-950 FLVVPLAAGNHEVQI
+950 FLVVPLTAGNHEVQI
-965 DFLPPGYRTGL
+965 DFLPPGYRVGL

-984 LFTLQLLAG
+984 LFVLQLLAG
-993 EGAQGQE
+993 WRGRAGA
-1000 ESARRQG
+1000 
-1007 DQGGASERITEA
+1007 GGKRADNGSTIAAASETA
-1019 QSRLLLK
+1019 QSR
-1026 RRRAESKEDE
+1026 E
-1036 PKKHME
+1036 
-1042 RCQTRRNTRM
+1042 Q
-1052 KVYTQSAQLIK
+1052 
-1063 YIVTGGLTTGVNY
+1063 GG
-1076 LIYFILLGAAG
+1076 
-1087 DAAQQSRVYLAA
+1087 
-1099 NSAAWLGAVLFA
+1099 
-1111 YVMNRKL
+1111 
-1118 VFHSERA
+1118 
-1125 IIHEFLEFAGLRLAT
+1125 
-1140 LAVENLL
+1140 
-1147 LYLLIDVWQWQ
+1147 
-1158 SPLAKLAVS
+1158 
-1167 IVTVTANYAACRL
+1167 
-1180 RIFRGGETKRIKE
+1180 
-1193 HI
+1193 

>member
-1 MQGAARRTGRVKAAR
+1 MYASFAAR
-16 ANAGMKTGME
+16 ARE
-26 GVRLPG
+26 DVR
-32 RLADKA
+32 RAQ
-38 GCEKRIREWCGSRGI
+38 GS
-53 RAAHLLLSCL
+53 C
-63 ALLLVL
+63 
-69 GPAAV
+69 
-74 RGEFF
+74 
-79 GYGSDWLSQHLPLA
+79 
-93 ETLRSAMLDSGRLL
+93 
-107 PLYLHLG
+107 
-114 SGSSVYDFAY
+114 
-124 YGLLRPDILL
+124 
-134 GCLFPQ
+134 
-140 VGMEYFLAGYS
+140 
-151 LAGIVLGTNLLFWW
+151 
-165 LRRRLRGESSGARA
+165 
-179 AAFAAALYAAATCLF
+179 
-194 HAHNQ
+194 
-199 LMFVNY
+199 
-205 LPFLILTLI
+205 
-214 GIDRMAEQGKGAW
+214 
-227 LVTSGLSLV
+227 
-236 YLHSFYY
+236 
-243 SISCLAVCGIYAI
+243 
-256 NWVRGMRSTKCEKR
+256 STKCEKR
-270 AKSIV
+270 AKSFV

-360 VTIPAVSLLL
+360 VTISAVSLLL

-376 RGKILIPFLLPILLL
+376 RGKILIPFLLPMLLL
-391 CAQVLCGFLQG
+391 CAQVLCDFLQG

-453 GWVLWMRCADAQNRR
+453 GWVLWMR
-468 TETGSRRMTK
+468 
-478 TASVMRRAG
+478 RAG

-516 VSWTLQMKAGYVEQA
+516 VSWTLQMKVGYVEQA
-531 QINFSMV
+531 QINFSTV
-538 RQALKGA
+538 RQALKGT

-556 LQNARWEIL
+556 LQSARWEIL

-596 FFYDMAGN
+596 FFYDIAGN
-604 AIPARNRVALVP
+604 AILARNRVALVP
-616 GKNPLFN
+616 GKNPIFN
-623 ALMGVRYVTVKAA
+623 ALMGVRYVTVKTA
-636 AAGQETGIAAAALPQ
+636 AAGQETGTAAAAQAQ

-659 TAGISTSNQ
+659 TVGSSTSNL

-673 EASAAALP
+673 EAGAAALP
-681 PGYEVIYCE
+681 PGYEVIDCE
-690 DSYVTGRNPDALPIA
+690 NGYVTGRNPDALPIA

-755 DESAAEARGLRP
+755 DERAAEARGLRP
-767 VTNQSSVDA
+767 VTNQNSVDA
-776 RKMRPVTNQILAE
+776 RKMRPVTNQTLTE
-789 TGGARAGTTRG
+789 TGGARAGTTRV
-800 SKDANDNG
+800 SKAANDNG

-847 NGNTHFTYILDAREA
+847 NGNTHFTYILDAHEA
-862 QRLHIEKNTNEY
+862 QTLHIEKNTNEY

-879 QCRLLDLKAVLQSRD
+879 QCQLLDLKAVLQSRD

-950 FLVVPLAAGNHEVQI
+950 FLVVPLTAGNHEVQI

-984 LFTLQLLAG
+984 LFVLQLQAG
-993 EGAQGQE
+993 WRGRAGA
-1000 ESARRQG
+1000 
-1007 DQGGASERITEA
+1007 GGKRADNGSTIAAASETA
-1019 QSRLLLK
+1019 QSR
-1026 RRRAESKEDE
+1026 E
-1036 PKKHME
+1036 
-1042 RCQTRRNTRM
+1042 Q
-1052 KVYTQSAQLIK
+1052 
-1063 YIVTGGLTTGVNY
+1063 GG
-1076 LIYFILLGAAG
+1076 
-1087 DAAQQSRVYLAA
+1087 
-1099 NSAAWLGAVLFA
+1099 
-1111 YVMNRKL
+1111 
-1118 VFHSERA
+1118 
-1125 IIHEFLEFAGLRLAT
+1125 
-1140 LAVENLL
+1140 
-1147 LYLLIDVWQWQ
+1147 
-1158 SPLAKLAVS
+1158 
-1167 IVTVTANYAACRL
+1167 
-1180 RIFRGGETKRIKE
+1180 
-1193 HI
+1193 

>member
-1 MQGAARRTGRVKAAR
+1 MQGVERKTGRVKAAR
-16 ANAGMKTGME
+16 ANAGMKIGTE

-38 GCEKRIREWCGSRGI
+38 GCEKTIRGQFGSRGI

-63 ALLLVL
+63 ALLLAL

-114 SGSSVYDFAY
+114 GGSSVYDFAY

-140 VGMEYFLAGYS
+140 VGMEYLLAGYS

-165 LRRRLRGESSGARA
+165 LRRRLRSEPSGARA
-179 AAFAAALYAAATCLF
+179 AAFAAMLYAAATCLF

-227 LVTSGLSLV
+227 LVTGGLSLV

-256 NWVRGMRSTKCEKR
+256 DWVRGMRGTSEPIGAMRGDHAQAHVCELRGARASGSPACAGKLRRSESGTKCEKR
-270 AKSIV
+270 SKSFV

-376 RGKILIPFLLPILLL
+376 RGKILIPFLLPMLLL

-402 SEKPPLWAGAL
+402 SEKPPLWAGTL

-428 LTNRLLLIDWLL
+428 LTNRLLL
-440 LLGWILLD
+440 GGILLD
-448 WLLMM
+448 WLLMI
-453 GWVLWMRCADAQNRR
+453 GWVLW
-468 TETGSRRMTK
+468 
-478 TASVMRRAG
+478 MRRAG

-531 QINFSMV
+531 QINFSTV

-556 LQNARWEIL
+556 LQSARWEIL

-604 AIPARNRVALVP
+604 AIPTRNRVALVP

-636 AAGQETGIAAAALPQ
+636 AAGQETGTTAAAQAQ

-659 TAGISTSNQ
+659 TEGSSTSNL

-673 EASAAALP
+673 EAGAAALP
-681 PGYEVIYCE
+681 PGYEVIYRE
-690 DSYVTGRNPDALPIA
+690 NDYVTGRNPDALPIA
-705 FGTDRLLSQKDFT
+705 FGTDHLLSQKDFT

-723 IPAREKR
+723 IPVREKR

-755 DESAAEARGLRP
+755 DERAAEARGLRP
-767 VTNQSSVDA
+767 VTDQSPLDA
-776 RKMRPVTNQILAE
+776 RKMHSDTNQILAE
-789 TGGARAGTTRG
+789 AGGLRAGTTRV
-800 SKDANDNG
+800 SKAANDNG

-862 QRLHIEKNTNEY
+862 QTLRIEKNTNEY

-879 QCRLLDLKAVLQSRD
+879 QCRLLDFKAVLQSRD

-950 FLVVPLAAGNHEVQI
+950 FLVVPLTAGNHEVQI
-965 DFLPPGYRTGL
+965 DFLPPGYRVGL

-984 LFTLQLLAG
+984 LFVLQLLAG
-993 EGAQGQE
+993 WRRRAGAGGKR
-1000 ESARRQG
+1000 AGAGRPRRRKRTDNG
-1007 DQGGASERITEA
+1007 STIAAASETA
-1019 QSRLLLK
+1019 QSR
-1026 RRRAESKEDE
+1026 E
-1036 PKKHME
+1036 
-1042 RCQTRRNTRM
+1042 Q
-1052 KVYTQSAQLIK
+1052 
-1063 YIVTGGLTTGVNY
+1063 GG
-1076 LIYFILLGAAG
+1076 
-1087 DAAQQSRVYLAA
+1087 
-1099 NSAAWLGAVLFA
+1099 
-1111 YVMNRKL
+1111 
-1118 VFHSERA
+1118 
-1125 IIHEFLEFAGLRLAT
+1125 
-1140 LAVENLL
+1140 
-1147 LYLLIDVWQWQ
+1147 
-1158 SPLAKLAVS
+1158 
-1167 IVTVTANYAACRL
+1167 
-1180 RIFRGGETKRIKE
+1180 
-1193 HI
+1193 

>member
-1 MQGAARRTGRVKAAR
+1 MQGAARKAGCVKAAR
-16 ANAGMKTGME
+16 ANAGMKIGRE

-32 RLADKA
+32 RLTDKA
-38 GCEKRIREWCGSRGI
+38 GCEKTICGQCGSRGI

-63 ALLLVL
+63 ALLLAL

-114 SGSSVYDFAY
+114 GGSSVYDFAY
-124 YGLLRPDILL
+124 YGLLRPDVLL

-140 VGMEYFLAGYS
+140 VGMEYLLAGYS

-165 LRRRLRGESSGARA
+165 LRRRLRGESSGACA
-179 AAFAAALYAAATCLF
+179 AAFAAVLYAAATCLF

-256 NWVRGMRSTKCEKR
+256 DWVRGMRGASEPIGAMRGDHAQAHVCELRGTREGECPACAGKLRRSECGTKCEKR
-270 AKSIV
+270 AKSFV

-376 RGKILIPFLLPILLL
+376 RGKILIPFLLPMLLL

-402 SEKPPLWAGAL
+402 SEKPPLWAGTL

-428 LTNRLLLIDWLL
+428 LTNRLLL
-440 LLGWILLD
+440 GGILLD
-448 WLLMM
+448 WLLMI
-453 GWVLWMRCADAQNRR
+453 GWVLW
-468 TETGSRRMTK
+468 
-478 TASVMRRAG
+478 MRRAG

-531 QINFSMV
+531 QINFSTV

-545 QQRIEQAEADK
+545 QQRIEQVEADK
-556 LQNARWEIL
+556 LQSARWEIL

-604 AIPARNRVALVP
+604 AIPTRNRVALVP

-636 AAGQETGIAAAALPQ
+636 AAGQETGTTAAAQAQ

-659 TAGISTSNQ
+659 TEGSSTSNL

-673 EASAAALP
+673 EAGAAALP
-681 PGYEVIYCE
+681 PGYEVIYRE
-690 DSYVTGRNPDALPIA
+690 NDYVTGRNPDALPIA
-705 FGTDRLLSQKDFT
+705 FGTDHLLSQKDFT

-755 DESAAEARGLRP
+755 DERAAEARGLRP
-767 VTNQSSVDA
+767 VTDQSPLDA
-776 RKMRPVTNQILAE
+776 RKMHSDTNQILAE
-789 TGGARAGTTRG
+789 AGGLRAGTTRV
-800 SKDANDNG
+800 SKAANDNG

-862 QRLHIEKNTNEY
+862 QTLRIEKNTNEY

-879 QCRLLDLKAVLQSRD
+879 QCRLLDFKAVLQSRD

-950 FLVVPLAAGNHEVQI
+950 FLVVPLTAGNHEVQI
-965 DFLPPGYRTGL
+965 DFLPPGYRVGL

-984 LFTLQLLAG
+984 LFVLQLLAG
-993 EGAQGQE
+993 WRRRAGAGGKR
-1000 ESARRQG
+1000 AGAGRPRRRKRTDNG
-1007 DQGGASERITEA
+1007 STIAAASETA
-1019 QSRLLLK
+1019 QSR
-1026 RRRAESKEDE
+1026 E
-1036 PKKHME
+1036 
-1042 RCQTRRNTRM
+1042 Q
-1052 KVYTQSAQLIK
+1052 
-1063 YIVTGGLTTGVNY
+1063 GG
-1076 LIYFILLGAAG
+1076 
-1087 DAAQQSRVYLAA
+1087 
-1099 NSAAWLGAVLFA
+1099 
-1111 YVMNRKL
+1111 
-1118 VFHSERA
+1118 
-1125 IIHEFLEFAGLRLAT
+1125 
-1140 LAVENLL
+1140 
-1147 LYLLIDVWQWQ
+1147 
-1158 SPLAKLAVS
+1158 
-1167 IVTVTANYAACRL
+1167 
-1180 RIFRGGETKRIKE
+1180 
-1193 HI
+1193 

>member
-1 MQGAARRTGRVKAAR
+1 MQGAARKAGCVKAAR
-16 ANAGMKTGME
+16 ASAGMKIGRE

-38 GCEKRIREWCGSRGI
+38 GCERTICGQCGSRGI

-63 ALLLVL
+63 ALLLAL

-114 SGSSVYDFAY
+114 GGSSVYDFAY

-140 VGMEYFLAGYS
+140 VGMEYLLAGYS

-165 LRRRLRGESSGARA
+165 LRRRLRSEPSGARA
-179 AAFAAALYAAATCLF
+179 AAFAAVLYAAATCFF

-256 NWVRGMRSTKCEKR
+256 DWVRGMRGDHAQAHVCELRGARASGSPTCTGKLRRDRRGTKCEKR
-270 AKSIV
+270 AKSFV

-360 VTIPAVSLLL
+360 AAIPAVSLLL

-376 RGKILIPFLLPILLL
+376 RGKILIPFLLPMLLL

-428 LTNRLLLIDWLL
+428 LTNRLLLIDCLL

-453 GWVLWMRCADAQNRR
+453 GWVLWMR
-468 TETGSRRMTK
+468 
-478 TASVMRRAG
+478 RAG

-492 TAGPAKKTSVR
+492 TAGAAKKTSVR

-531 QINFSMV
+531 QINFGTV
-538 RQALKGA
+538 RQALKGT
-545 QQRIEQAEADK
+545 QQRIEQTEADK
-556 LQNARWEIL
+556 LQSARWEIL

-585 YSSMTQQGYAA
+585 YSSMTQQDYAA

-636 AAGQETGIAAAALPQ
+636 AAGQETGTAAAAQVQ
-651 TDAAASQA
+651 TNAAASQA
-659 TAGISTSNQ
+659 TAGSSTSNL

-673 EASAAALP
+673 EAGAAALP

-690 DSYVTGRNPDALPIA
+690 NGYVTGRNPDALPIA

-740 AKTEVSLCLRSDLSG
+740 AKTEVSLCLRRNLSE
-755 DESAAEARGLRP
+755 DERAAEARGLRP
-767 VTNQSSVDA
+767 VTNQNSVDA
-776 RKMRPVTNQILAE
+776 RKMRPATNQILAE
-789 TGGARAGTTRG
+789 TGGVRAGTIRV
-800 SKDANDNG
+800 SKAANDNG

-862 QRLHIEKNTNEY
+862 QTLHIEKNTNEY

-879 QCRLLDLKAVLQSRD
+879 QCQLLDLKAVLQSRD

-950 FLVVPLAAGNHEVQI
+950 FLVVPLTAGNHEVQI
-965 DFLPPGYRTGL
+965 DFLPPGYRVGL

-984 LFTLQLLAG
+984 LLVLQLKAG
-993 EGAQGQE
+993 WRGRAGAGGKRADNGSTIAAVSETAQNRE
-1000 ESARRQG
+1000 
-1007 DQGGASERITEA
+1007 QGG
-1019 QSRLLLK
+1019 
-1026 RRRAESKEDE
+1026 
-1036 PKKHME
+1036 
-1042 RCQTRRNTRM
+1042 
-1052 KVYTQSAQLIK
+1052 
-1063 YIVTGGLTTGVNY
+1063 
-1076 LIYFILLGAAG
+1076 
-1087 DAAQQSRVYLAA
+1087 
-1099 NSAAWLGAVLFA
+1099 
-1111 YVMNRKL
+1111 
-1118 VFHSERA
+1118 
-1125 IIHEFLEFAGLRLAT
+1125 
-1140 LAVENLL
+1140 
-1147 LYLLIDVWQWQ
+1147 
-1158 SPLAKLAVS
+1158 
-1167 IVTVTANYAACRL
+1167 
-1180 RIFRGGETKRIKE
+1180 
-1193 HI
+1193 

>member
-1 MQGAARRTGRVKAAR
+1 MQGAARKAECVKAAR
-16 ANAGMKTGME
+16 ANAGMKIGTE

-38 GCEKRIREWCGSRGI
+38 GCEKTIRGQFGSRGI

-63 ALLLVL
+63 ALLLAW

-114 SGSSVYDFAY
+114 GGNSVYDFAY

-140 VGMEYFLAGYS
+140 VGMEYLLAGYS

-165 LRRRLRGESSGARA
+165 LRRRLRSEPSGARA
-179 AAFAAALYAAATCLF
+179 AAFAAMLYAAANCLF

-227 LVTSGLSLV
+227 LVTGGLSLV

-256 NWVRGMRSTKCEKR
+256 DWVRGMRGTSEPIGAMRGDHAQAHVCELRGARASGSPACAGKLRRSESGTKCEKR
-270 AKSIV
+270 SKSFV

-376 RGKILIPFLLPILLL
+376 RGKILIPFLLPMLLL

-402 SEKPPLWAGAL
+402 SEKPPLWAGTL

-428 LTNRLLLIDWLL
+428 LTNRLLL
-440 LLGWILLD
+440 GGILLD
-448 WLLMM
+448 WLLMI
-453 GWVLWMRCADAQNRR
+453 GWVLW
-468 TETGSRRMTK
+468 
-478 TASVMRRAG
+478 MRRAG

-531 QINFSMV
+531 QINFSTV

-556 LQNARWEIL
+556 LQSARWEIL

-604 AIPARNRVALVP
+604 AIPTRNRVALVP

-636 AAGQETGIAAAALPQ
+636 AAGQETGTTAAAQAQ

-659 TAGISTSNQ
+659 TEGSSTSNL

-673 EASAAALP
+673 EAGAAALP
-681 PGYEVIYCE
+681 PGYEVIYRE
-690 DSYVTGRNPDALPIA
+690 NDYVTGRNPDALPIA
-705 FGTDRLLSQKDFT
+705 FGTDHLLSQKDFT

-723 IPAREKR
+723 IPVREKR

-755 DESAAEARGLRP
+755 DERAAEARGLRP
-767 VTNQSSVDA
+767 VTDQSPLDA
-776 RKMRPVTNQILAE
+776 RKMHSDTNQILAE
-789 TGGARAGTTRG
+789 AGGLRAGTTRV
-800 SKDANDNG
+800 SKAANDNG

-862 QRLHIEKNTNEY
+862 QTLRIEKNTNEY

-879 QCRLLDLKAVLQSRD
+879 QCRLLDFKAVLQSRD

-950 FLVVPLAAGNHEVQI
+950 FLVVPLTAGNHEVQI
-965 DFLPPGYRTGL
+965 DFLPPGYRVGL

-984 LFTLQLLAG
+984 LFVLQLLAG
-993 EGAQGQE
+993 WRRRAGAGGKR
-1000 ESARRQG
+1000 AGAGRPRRRKRTDNG
-1007 DQGGASERITEA
+1007 STIAAASETA
-1019 QSRLLLK
+1019 QSR
-1026 RRRAESKEDE
+1026 E
-1036 PKKHME
+1036 
-1042 RCQTRRNTRM
+1042 Q
-1052 KVYTQSAQLIK
+1052 
-1063 YIVTGGLTTGVNY
+1063 GG
-1076 LIYFILLGAAG
+1076 
-1087 DAAQQSRVYLAA
+1087 
-1099 NSAAWLGAVLFA
+1099 
-1111 YVMNRKL
+1111 
-1118 VFHSERA
+1118 
-1125 IIHEFLEFAGLRLAT
+1125 
-1140 LAVENLL
+1140 
-1147 LYLLIDVWQWQ
+1147 
-1158 SPLAKLAVS
+1158 
-1167 IVTVTANYAACRL
+1167 
-1180 RIFRGGETKRIKE
+1180 
-1193 HI
+1193 